1 MNFKPST
8 YQQDILDFF
17 LNNPQSNM
25 LVNALAGSGK
35 STTACMLSEYSK
47 TSDLYIAFNAS
58 VVEEFKKK
66 IKNPKTKVMTMHSLA
81 YSIMLYNVE
90 QESKDSGEKPKGF
103 GSQRSKR
110 TVSLDNFKP
119 HKILDEE
126 ITKRYGRY
134 IEFAKRVFLK
144 DNYIKLYNLCR
155 LTLTDMSSNKDVSR
169 LIDDHALFLYYG
181 DEGYSA
187 PDISEITSTLKIL
200 DTKSRQQFETQGVI
214 DFTDMLWIT
223 FNKLKYDNWE
233 VPYWDLYTN
242 IYVDEC
248 QDFSNIQLN
257 FLKFIKRPKGRYIF
271 IGDYHQCQPAGTKI
285 SLIDGQTKNI
295 EDLEYGDRIIEYA
308 TARGDFMVSERYGRG
323 PTGLRTDNS
332 FRPAPEKNSGEFKG
346 VSSKGNPKVFYEI
359 IDKQRFFTDHLITI
373 ETEDG
378 KKSSYTTN
386 HNCLVKFNRE
396 KTKDSVCL
404 YLMERYDG
412 IFRIGI
418 VHTYASQTSLG
429 IKNRAR
435 SEGFDRCWILNIYD
449 TQKDAWVAEQTYSLK
464 YQIPQII
471 FQLDKISYNEND
483 IEKIYSATGNI
494 RAHAVA
500 LLNEFGRDINY
511 PLWTRENLN
520 SHTARDHCFITQACN
535 IIPNYMDALVFNRK
549 ENLKLR
555 KNKNCGHYIGIYSQI
570 TKVEHSYGFFPVYGI
585 TTSVYHT
592 YVADGIAT
600 HNSIYNFAGANAQ
613 AFNQIP
619 KMFAPVK
626 TFDLPIC
633 YRCAKSHLSRVNREY
648 GIPIL
653 PCDDAPMGFVKTIDK
668 SKISEYAKAG
678 DMVISRKNKWVAE
691 VVLDLARNGT
701 PIFIEDKEMVG
712 AIKRQILSSKCTS
725 VGTLEKFLQ
734 KVISNYNKKLFE
746 IVSKNAREGG
756 HEEEHLEAV
765 AEANSKIDNTSFLLE
780 ILEGYLENHAS
791 SDSVSKFSNFIDKLL
806 NTTPSPN
813 CVRLCSIH
821 KAKGLEATNV
831 FVLNEAKINY
841 DFRNSK
847 EQNIQEKNL
856 SYIATTRAKEGLYLV
871 KEPSKTTT
879 TRNTD
884 YLLSDNYLLPDNDVL
899 KKREQDF
906 KKAIV
911 RETMSCF

>member
-35 STTACMLSEYSK
+35 STTACMLSEHSK

-144 DNYIKLYNLCR
+144 DNYVNLYNLCR
-155 LTLTDMSSNKDVSR
+155 LTLTNMSSNKDVSR
-169 LIDDHALFLYYG
+169 LIDDHVLFLYYG

-233 VPYWDLYTN
+233 VPYWALYTN
-242 IYVDEC
+242 IYCDEV

-257 FLKFIKRPKGRYIF
+257 FLKFIKRTKGRYVF
-271 IGDYHQCQPAGTKI
+271 IGDFHQA
-285 SLIDGQTKNI
+285 
-295 EDLEYGDRIIEYA
+295 
-308 TARGDFMVSERYGRG
+308 
-323 PTGLRTDNS
+323 
-332 FRPAPEKNSGEFKG
+332 
-346 VSSKGNPKVFYEI
+346 
-359 IDKQRFFTDHLITI
+359 
-373 ETEDG
+373 
-378 KKSSYTTN
+378 
-386 HNCLVKFNRE
+386 
-396 KTKDSVCL
+396 
-404 YLMERYDG
+404 
-412 IFRIGI
+412 
-418 VHTYASQTSLG
+418 
-429 IKNRAR
+429 
-435 SEGFDRCWILNIYD
+435 
-449 TQKDAWVAEQTYSLK
+449 
-464 YQIPQII
+464 
-471 FQLDKISYNEND
+471 
-483 IEKIYSATGNI
+483 
-494 RAHAVA
+494 
-500 LLNEFGRDINY
+500 
-511 PLWTRENLN
+511 
-520 SHTARDHCFITQACN
+520 
-535 IIPNYMDALVFNRK
+535 
-549 ENLKLR
+549 
-555 KNKNCGHYIGIYSQI
+555 
-570 TKVEHSYGFFPVYGI
+570 
-585 TTSVYHT
+585 
-592 YVADGIAT
+592 
-600 HNSIYNFAGANAQ
+600 IYNFAGANAQ

-619 KMFAPVK
+619 KMFAPVE

-653 PCDDAPMGFVKTIDK
+653 PCDDAPLGFVKTIDK
-668 SKISEYAKAG
+668 NKISEYAKAG
-678 DMVISRKNKWVAE
+678 DMVISRKNKWIAE

-746 IVSKNAREGG
+746 IVSKNVREGG
-756 HEEEHLEAV
+756 HEEERLEAV
-765 AEANSKIDNTSFLLE
+765 AETNSKIDNTSFLLE

-871 KEPSKTTT
+871 KEPSKTIT
-879 TRNTD
+879 TRNTG

>member
-1 MNFKPST
+1 MGFKPST
-8 YQQDILDFF
+8 YQQNILDFF

-35 STTACMLSEYSK
+35 STTACMLSEHSK

-90 QESKDSGEKPKGF
+90 QESKDSEEKPKGF

-134 IEFAKRVFLK
+134 IEFAKRGFLK
-144 DNYIKLYNLCR
+144 DNYVNLYNLCR

-169 LIDDHALFLYYG
+169 LIDDHVLFLYYG

-200 DTKSRQQFETQGVI
+200 DTKSRQQFETQGII

-233 VPYWDLYTN
+233 VPYWALYTN
-242 IYVDEC
+242 IYCDEV

-257 FLKFIKRPKGRYIF
+257 FLKFIKRAKGRYVF
-271 IGDYHQCQPAGTKI
+271 IGDFHQA
-285 SLIDGQTKNI
+285 
-295 EDLEYGDRIIEYA
+295 
-308 TARGDFMVSERYGRG
+308 
-323 PTGLRTDNS
+323 
-332 FRPAPEKNSGEFKG
+332 
-346 VSSKGNPKVFYEI
+346 
-359 IDKQRFFTDHLITI
+359 
-373 ETEDG
+373 
-378 KKSSYTTN
+378 
-386 HNCLVKFNRE
+386 
-396 KTKDSVCL
+396 
-404 YLMERYDG
+404 
-412 IFRIGI
+412 
-418 VHTYASQTSLG
+418 
-429 IKNRAR
+429 
-435 SEGFDRCWILNIYD
+435 
-449 TQKDAWVAEQTYSLK
+449 
-464 YQIPQII
+464 
-471 FQLDKISYNEND
+471 
-483 IEKIYSATGNI
+483 
-494 RAHAVA
+494 
-500 LLNEFGRDINY
+500 
-511 PLWTRENLN
+511 
-520 SHTARDHCFITQACN
+520 
-535 IIPNYMDALVFNRK
+535 
-549 ENLKLR
+549 
-555 KNKNCGHYIGIYSQI
+555 
-570 TKVEHSYGFFPVYGI
+570 
-585 TTSVYHT
+585 
-592 YVADGIAT
+592 
-600 HNSIYNFAGANAQ
+600 IYNFAGANAQ

-619 KMFAPVK
+619 KMFAPVE

-653 PCDDAPMGFVKTIDK
+653 PCDDAPLGFVKTIDK
-668 SKISEYAKAG
+668 NKISEYAKAG
-678 DMVISRKNKWVAE
+678 DMVISRKNKWIAE

-746 IVSKNAREGG
+746 IVSKNVREGG
-756 HEEEHLEAV
+756 HEEERLEAV
-765 AEANSKIDNTSFLLE
+765 AETNSKIDNTSFLLE
-780 ILEGYLENHAS
+780 ILEGYLENHTS
-791 SDSVSKFSNFIDKLL
+791 SDSVSKFSDFVDKLL
-806 NTTPSPN
+806 NTTPSPD

-831 FVLNEAKINY
+831 FVLNEAKINF

-847 EQNIQEKNL
+847 EQNVQEKNL

-879 TRNTD
+879 TKNTGG
-884 YLLSDNYLLPDNDVL
+884 YLLPDNDVL

>member
-35 STTACMLSEYSK
+35 STTACMLSEHSK

-144 DNYIKLYNLCR
+144 DNYVNLYNLCR

-169 LIDDHALFLYYG
+169 LIDDHVLFLYYG

-233 VPYWDLYTN
+233 VPYWALYTN
-242 IYVDEC
+242 IYCDEV

-257 FLKFIKRPKGRYIF
+257 FLKFIKRTKGRYVF
-271 IGDYHQCQPAGTKI
+271 IGDFHQA
-285 SLIDGQTKNI
+285 
-295 EDLEYGDRIIEYA
+295 
-308 TARGDFMVSERYGRG
+308 
-323 PTGLRTDNS
+323 
-332 FRPAPEKNSGEFKG
+332 
-346 VSSKGNPKVFYEI
+346 
-359 IDKQRFFTDHLITI
+359 
-373 ETEDG
+373 
-378 KKSSYTTN
+378 
-386 HNCLVKFNRE
+386 
-396 KTKDSVCL
+396 
-404 YLMERYDG
+404 
-412 IFRIGI
+412 
-418 VHTYASQTSLG
+418 
-429 IKNRAR
+429 
-435 SEGFDRCWILNIYD
+435 
-449 TQKDAWVAEQTYSLK
+449 
-464 YQIPQII
+464 
-471 FQLDKISYNEND
+471 
-483 IEKIYSATGNI
+483 
-494 RAHAVA
+494 
-500 LLNEFGRDINY
+500 
-511 PLWTRENLN
+511 
-520 SHTARDHCFITQACN
+520 
-535 IIPNYMDALVFNRK
+535 
-549 ENLKLR
+549 
-555 KNKNCGHYIGIYSQI
+555 
-570 TKVEHSYGFFPVYGI
+570 
-585 TTSVYHT
+585 
-592 YVADGIAT
+592 
-600 HNSIYNFAGANAQ
+600 IYNFAGANAQ

-619 KMFAPVK
+619 KMFAPVE

-653 PCDDAPMGFVKTIDK
+653 PCDDAPLGFVKTIDK
-668 SKISEYAKAG
+668 NKISEYAKAG
-678 DMVISRKNKWVAE
+678 DMVISRKNKWIAE

-701 PIFIEDKEMVG
+701 PIFIEDKEMVV

-746 IVSKNAREGG
+746 IVSKNVREGG
-756 HEEEHLEAV
+756 HEEERLEAV
-765 AEANSKIDNTSFLLE
+765 AETNSKIDNTSFLLE
-780 ILEGYLENHAS
+780 ILEGYLEHHAS
-791 SDSVSKFSNFIDKLL
+791 SDSVSKFSDFVDKLL
-806 NTTPSPN
+806 NTTPSPD

-831 FVLNEAKINY
+831 FVLNEAKINF

-847 EQNIQEKNL
+847 EQNVQEKNL

-871 KEPSKTTT
+871 KEPSKTIT

-911 RETMSCF
+911 RETMGCF

>member
-1 MNFKPST
+1 MGFKPST

-35 STTACMLSEYSK
+35 STTACMLSEHSK

-144 DNYIKLYNLCR
+144 DNYVNLYNLCR

-169 LIDDHALFLYYG
+169 LIDDHVLFLYYG

-233 VPYWDLYTN
+233 VPYWALYTN
-242 IYVDEC
+242 IYCDEV

-257 FLKFIKRPKGRYIF
+257 FLKFIKRTKGRYVF
-271 IGDYHQCQPAGTKI
+271 IGDFHQA
-285 SLIDGQTKNI
+285 
-295 EDLEYGDRIIEYA
+295 
-308 TARGDFMVSERYGRG
+308 
-323 PTGLRTDNS
+323 
-332 FRPAPEKNSGEFKG
+332 
-346 VSSKGNPKVFYEI
+346 
-359 IDKQRFFTDHLITI
+359 
-373 ETEDG
+373 
-378 KKSSYTTN
+378 
-386 HNCLVKFNRE
+386 
-396 KTKDSVCL
+396 
-404 YLMERYDG
+404 
-412 IFRIGI
+412 
-418 VHTYASQTSLG
+418 
-429 IKNRAR
+429 
-435 SEGFDRCWILNIYD
+435 
-449 TQKDAWVAEQTYSLK
+449 
-464 YQIPQII
+464 
-471 FQLDKISYNEND
+471 
-483 IEKIYSATGNI
+483 
-494 RAHAVA
+494 
-500 LLNEFGRDINY
+500 
-511 PLWTRENLN
+511 
-520 SHTARDHCFITQACN
+520 
-535 IIPNYMDALVFNRK
+535 
-549 ENLKLR
+549 
-555 KNKNCGHYIGIYSQI
+555 
-570 TKVEHSYGFFPVYGI
+570 
-585 TTSVYHT
+585 
-592 YVADGIAT
+592 
-600 HNSIYNFAGANAQ
+600 IYNFAGANAQ

-678 DMVISRKNKWVAE
+678 DMVISRKNKWIAE

-911 RETMSCF
+911 REIMSCF

>member
-1 MNFKPST
+1 MDFKPST

-35 STTACMLSEYSK
+35 STTACMLSEHSK

-144 DNYIKLYNLCR
+144 DNYVNLYNLCR

-169 LIDDHALFLYYG
+169 LINDHVLFLYYG

-200 DTKSRQQFETQGVI
+200 DTKSKQQFETQGVI

-233 VPYWDLYTN
+233 VPYWALYTN
-242 IYVDEC
+242 IYCDEV

-257 FLKFIKRPKGRYIF
+257 FLKFIKRTKGRYVF
-271 IGDYHQCQPAGTKI
+271 IGDFHQA
-285 SLIDGQTKNI
+285 
-295 EDLEYGDRIIEYA
+295 
-308 TARGDFMVSERYGRG
+308 
-323 PTGLRTDNS
+323 
-332 FRPAPEKNSGEFKG
+332 
-346 VSSKGNPKVFYEI
+346 
-359 IDKQRFFTDHLITI
+359 
-373 ETEDG
+373 
-378 KKSSYTTN
+378 
-386 HNCLVKFNRE
+386 
-396 KTKDSVCL
+396 
-404 YLMERYDG
+404 
-412 IFRIGI
+412 
-418 VHTYASQTSLG
+418 
-429 IKNRAR
+429 
-435 SEGFDRCWILNIYD
+435 
-449 TQKDAWVAEQTYSLK
+449 
-464 YQIPQII
+464 
-471 FQLDKISYNEND
+471 
-483 IEKIYSATGNI
+483 
-494 RAHAVA
+494 
-500 LLNEFGRDINY
+500 
-511 PLWTRENLN
+511 
-520 SHTARDHCFITQACN
+520 
-535 IIPNYMDALVFNRK
+535 
-549 ENLKLR
+549 
-555 KNKNCGHYIGIYSQI
+555 
-570 TKVEHSYGFFPVYGI
+570 
-585 TTSVYHT
+585 
-592 YVADGIAT
+592 
-600 HNSIYNFAGANAQ
+600 IYNFAGANAQ

-619 KMFAPVK
+619 KMFAPVE

-653 PCDDAPMGFVKTIDK
+653 PCDNAPMGFVKTIDK
-668 SKISEYAKAG
+668 NKISEYAKAG
-678 DMVISRKNKWVAE
+678 DMVISRKNKWIAE

-701 PIFIEDKEMVG
+701 PIFIEDKEMVE

-734 KVISNYNKKLFE
+734 KIISNYNKKLFE

-899 KKREQDF
+899 KKMEQDF

>member
-1 MNFKPST
+1 MDFKPST

-35 STTACMLSEYSK
+35 STTACMLSEHSK

-144 DNYIKLYNLCR
+144 DNYVNLYNLCR

-169 LIDDHALFLYYG
+169 LIDDHVLFLYYG

-200 DTKSRQQFETQGVI
+200 DTKSKQQFETQGVI

-233 VPYWDLYTN
+233 VPYWALYTN
-242 IYVDEC
+242 IYCDEV

-257 FLKFIKRPKGRYIF
+257 FLKFIKRTKGRYVF
-271 IGDYHQCQPAGTKI
+271 IGDFHQA
-285 SLIDGQTKNI
+285 
-295 EDLEYGDRIIEYA
+295 
-308 TARGDFMVSERYGRG
+308 
-323 PTGLRTDNS
+323 
-332 FRPAPEKNSGEFKG
+332 
-346 VSSKGNPKVFYEI
+346 
-359 IDKQRFFTDHLITI
+359 
-373 ETEDG
+373 
-378 KKSSYTTN
+378 
-386 HNCLVKFNRE
+386 
-396 KTKDSVCL
+396 
-404 YLMERYDG
+404 
-412 IFRIGI
+412 
-418 VHTYASQTSLG
+418 
-429 IKNRAR
+429 
-435 SEGFDRCWILNIYD
+435 
-449 TQKDAWVAEQTYSLK
+449 
-464 YQIPQII
+464 
-471 FQLDKISYNEND
+471 
-483 IEKIYSATGNI
+483 
-494 RAHAVA
+494 
-500 LLNEFGRDINY
+500 
-511 PLWTRENLN
+511 
-520 SHTARDHCFITQACN
+520 
-535 IIPNYMDALVFNRK
+535 
-549 ENLKLR
+549 
-555 KNKNCGHYIGIYSQI
+555 
-570 TKVEHSYGFFPVYGI
+570 
-585 TTSVYHT
+585 
-592 YVADGIAT
+592 
-600 HNSIYNFAGANAQ
+600 IYNFAGANAQ

-619 KMFAPVK
+619 KMFAPVE

-668 SKISEYAKAG
+668 NKISEYAKAG
-678 DMVISRKNKWVAE
+678 DMVISRKNKWIAE

-701 PIFIEDKEMVG
+701 PIFIEDKEMVE
-712 AIKRQILSSKCTS
+712 AIKRQILSSKCPS

-746 IVSKNAREGG
+746 IVSKNASDGR

-780 ILEGYLENHAS
+780 ILKGYLENHAS

-911 RETMSCF
+911 QETMSCF

>member
-1 MNFKPST
+1 MGFKPST

-35 STTACMLSEYSK
+35 STTACMLSEHSK

-110 TVSLDNFKP
+110 TVNLDSFKP

-134 IEFAKRVFLK
+134 IEFAKRGFLK
-144 DNYIKLYNLCR
+144 DNYVNLYNLCR

-169 LIDDHALFLYYG
+169 LIDDHVLFLYYG

-233 VPYWDLYTN
+233 VPYWALYTN
-242 IYVDEC
+242 IYCDEV

-257 FLKFIKRPKGRYIF
+257 FLKFIKRAKGRYVF
-271 IGDYHQCQPAGTKI
+271 IGDFHQA
-285 SLIDGQTKNI
+285 
-295 EDLEYGDRIIEYA
+295 
-308 TARGDFMVSERYGRG
+308 
-323 PTGLRTDNS
+323 
-332 FRPAPEKNSGEFKG
+332 
-346 VSSKGNPKVFYEI
+346 
-359 IDKQRFFTDHLITI
+359 
-373 ETEDG
+373 
-378 KKSSYTTN
+378 
-386 HNCLVKFNRE
+386 
-396 KTKDSVCL
+396 
-404 YLMERYDG
+404 
-412 IFRIGI
+412 
-418 VHTYASQTSLG
+418 
-429 IKNRAR
+429 
-435 SEGFDRCWILNIYD
+435 
-449 TQKDAWVAEQTYSLK
+449 
-464 YQIPQII
+464 
-471 FQLDKISYNEND
+471 
-483 IEKIYSATGNI
+483 
-494 RAHAVA
+494 
-500 LLNEFGRDINY
+500 
-511 PLWTRENLN
+511 
-520 SHTARDHCFITQACN
+520 
-535 IIPNYMDALVFNRK
+535 
-549 ENLKLR
+549 
-555 KNKNCGHYIGIYSQI
+555 
-570 TKVEHSYGFFPVYGI
+570 
-585 TTSVYHT
+585 
-592 YVADGIAT
+592 
-600 HNSIYNFAGANAQ
+600 IYNFAGANAQ

-619 KMFAPVK
+619 KMFAPVE

-653 PCDDAPMGFVKTIDK
+653 PRDDAPMGFVKTIDK
-668 SKISEYAKAG
+668 NKISEYAKAG
-678 DMVISRKNKWVAE
+678 DMVISRKNKWIAE

-746 IVSKNAREGG
+746 IVSKNVREGG
-756 HEEEHLEAV
+756 HEEERLEAV
-765 AEANSKIDNTSFLLE
+765 AETNSKIDNTSFLLE
-780 ILEGYLENHAS
+780 ILEGYLENHTP
-791 SDSVSKFSNFIDKLL
+791 SDSVSKFSDFVDKLL
-806 NTTPSPN
+806 NTTPSPD

-831 FVLNEAKINY
+831 FVLNEAKINF

-847 EQNIQEKNL
+847 EQNVQEKNL

-879 TRNTD
+879 TRNTG

-899 KKREQDF
+899 KKSEQDF
-906 KKAIV
+906 KEAIV
-911 RETMSCF
+911 REIFKKG

>member
-1 MNFKPST
+1 MGFKPST

-35 STTACMLSEYSK
+35 STTACMLSEHSK

-90 QESKDSGEKPKGF
+90 QESKDSGDKPKGF

-110 TVSLDNFKP
+110 TVNLDNFKP

-134 IEFAKRVFLK
+134 IEFAKRGFLK
-144 DNYIKLYNLCR
+144 DNYVNLYNLCR

-169 LIDDHALFLYYG
+169 LIDDHVLFLYYG

-233 VPYWDLYTN
+233 VPYWALYTN
-242 IYVDEC
+242 IYCDEV

-257 FLKFIKRPKGRYIF
+257 FLKFIKRAKGRYVF
-271 IGDYHQCQPAGTKI
+271 IGDFHQA
-285 SLIDGQTKNI
+285 
-295 EDLEYGDRIIEYA
+295 
-308 TARGDFMVSERYGRG
+308 
-323 PTGLRTDNS
+323 
-332 FRPAPEKNSGEFKG
+332 
-346 VSSKGNPKVFYEI
+346 
-359 IDKQRFFTDHLITI
+359 
-373 ETEDG
+373 
-378 KKSSYTTN
+378 
-386 HNCLVKFNRE
+386 
-396 KTKDSVCL
+396 
-404 YLMERYDG
+404 
-412 IFRIGI
+412 
-418 VHTYASQTSLG
+418 
-429 IKNRAR
+429 
-435 SEGFDRCWILNIYD
+435 
-449 TQKDAWVAEQTYSLK
+449 
-464 YQIPQII
+464 
-471 FQLDKISYNEND
+471 
-483 IEKIYSATGNI
+483 
-494 RAHAVA
+494 
-500 LLNEFGRDINY
+500 
-511 PLWTRENLN
+511 
-520 SHTARDHCFITQACN
+520 
-535 IIPNYMDALVFNRK
+535 
-549 ENLKLR
+549 
-555 KNKNCGHYIGIYSQI
+555 
-570 TKVEHSYGFFPVYGI
+570 
-585 TTSVYHT
+585 
-592 YVADGIAT
+592 
-600 HNSIYNFAGANAQ
+600 IYNFAGANAQ

-619 KMFAPVK
+619 KMFAPVE

-653 PCDDAPMGFVKTIDK
+653 PRDDAPMGFVKTIDK
-668 SKISEYAKAG
+668 NKISEYAKAG
-678 DMVISRKNKWVAE
+678 DMVISRKNKWIAE

-746 IVSKNAREGG
+746 IVSKNVREGG
-756 HEEEHLEAV
+756 HEEERLEVV
-765 AEANSKIDNTSFLLE
+765 AETNSKIDNTSFLLE
-780 ILEGYLENHAS
+780 ILEGYLENHTS
-791 SDSVSKFSNFIDKLL
+791 SDSVSKFSDFVDKLL
-806 NTTPSPN
+806 NTTPSPD

-831 FVLNEAKINY
+831 FVLNEAKINF

-847 EQNIQEKNL
+847 EQNVQEKNL

-879 TRNTD
+879 IRNTG
-884 YLLSDNYLLPDNDVL
+884 YLLSDKYLLPDNDVL
-899 KKREQDF
+899 KKSEQDF
-906 KKAIV
+906 KEAIV
-911 RETMSCF
+911 REIFKKG

>member
-1 MNFKPST
+1 MGFKPST
-8 YQQDILDFF
+8 YQQNILDFF

-35 STTACMLSEYSK
+35 STTACMLSEHSK

-134 IEFAKRVFLK
+134 IEFAKRGFLK
-144 DNYIKLYNLCR
+144 DNYVNLYNLCR

-169 LIDDHALFLYYG
+169 LIDDHVLFLYYG

-200 DTKSRQQFETQGVI
+200 DTKSRQQFETQGII

-233 VPYWDLYTN
+233 VPYWALYTN
-242 IYVDEC
+242 IYCDEV

-257 FLKFIKRPKGRYIF
+257 FLKFIKRAKGRYVF
-271 IGDYHQCQPAGTKI
+271 IGDFHQA
-285 SLIDGQTKNI
+285 
-295 EDLEYGDRIIEYA
+295 
-308 TARGDFMVSERYGRG
+308 
-323 PTGLRTDNS
+323 
-332 FRPAPEKNSGEFKG
+332 
-346 VSSKGNPKVFYEI
+346 
-359 IDKQRFFTDHLITI
+359 
-373 ETEDG
+373 
-378 KKSSYTTN
+378 
-386 HNCLVKFNRE
+386 
-396 KTKDSVCL
+396 
-404 YLMERYDG
+404 
-412 IFRIGI
+412 
-418 VHTYASQTSLG
+418 
-429 IKNRAR
+429 
-435 SEGFDRCWILNIYD
+435 
-449 TQKDAWVAEQTYSLK
+449 
-464 YQIPQII
+464 
-471 FQLDKISYNEND
+471 
-483 IEKIYSATGNI
+483 
-494 RAHAVA
+494 
-500 LLNEFGRDINY
+500 
-511 PLWTRENLN
+511 
-520 SHTARDHCFITQACN
+520 
-535 IIPNYMDALVFNRK
+535 
-549 ENLKLR
+549 
-555 KNKNCGHYIGIYSQI
+555 
-570 TKVEHSYGFFPVYGI
+570 
-585 TTSVYHT
+585 
-592 YVADGIAT
+592 
-600 HNSIYNFAGANAQ
+600 IYNFAGANAQ

-619 KMFAPVK
+619 KMFAPVE

-653 PCDDAPMGFVKTIDK
+653 PCDDAPLGFVKTIDK
-668 SKISEYAKAG
+668 NKISEYAKAG
-678 DMVISRKNKWVAE
+678 DMVISRKNKWIAE

-701 PIFIEDKEMVG
+701 PIFIEDKEMVV

-746 IVSKNAREGG
+746 IVSKNVREGG

-765 AEANSKIDNTSFLLE
+765 TETNSKIDNTSFLLE
-780 ILEGYLENHAS
+780 ILEGYLEHHAS

-871 KEPSKTTT
+871 KEPSKTIT

>member
-35 STTACMLSEYSK
+35 STTACMLSEHSK

-144 DNYIKLYNLCR
+144 DNYVNLYNLCR

-169 LIDDHALFLYYG
+169 LINDHVLFLYYG

-233 VPYWDLYTN
+233 VPYWALYTN
-242 IYVDEC
+242 IYCDEV

-257 FLKFIKRPKGRYIF
+257 FLKFIKRTKGRYVF
-271 IGDYHQCQPAGTKI
+271 IGDFHQA
-285 SLIDGQTKNI
+285 
-295 EDLEYGDRIIEYA
+295 
-308 TARGDFMVSERYGRG
+308 
-323 PTGLRTDNS
+323 
-332 FRPAPEKNSGEFKG
+332 
-346 VSSKGNPKVFYEI
+346 
-359 IDKQRFFTDHLITI
+359 
-373 ETEDG
+373 
-378 KKSSYTTN
+378 
-386 HNCLVKFNRE
+386 
-396 KTKDSVCL
+396 
-404 YLMERYDG
+404 
-412 IFRIGI
+412 
-418 VHTYASQTSLG
+418 
-429 IKNRAR
+429 
-435 SEGFDRCWILNIYD
+435 
-449 TQKDAWVAEQTYSLK
+449 
-464 YQIPQII
+464 
-471 FQLDKISYNEND
+471 
-483 IEKIYSATGNI
+483 
-494 RAHAVA
+494 
-500 LLNEFGRDINY
+500 
-511 PLWTRENLN
+511 
-520 SHTARDHCFITQACN
+520 
-535 IIPNYMDALVFNRK
+535 
-549 ENLKLR
+549 
-555 KNKNCGHYIGIYSQI
+555 
-570 TKVEHSYGFFPVYGI
+570 
-585 TTSVYHT
+585 
-592 YVADGIAT
+592 
-600 HNSIYNFAGANAQ
+600 IYNFAGANAQ

-619 KMFAPVK
+619 KMFAPVE

-653 PCDDAPMGFVKTIDK
+653 PCDNAPMGFVKTIDK
-668 SKISEYAKAG
+668 NKISEYAKAG
-678 DMVISRKNKWVAE
+678 DMVISRTNKWIAE

-701 PIFIEDKEMVG
+701 PIFIEDKEMVE

-911 RETMSCF
+911 RETMGCF

>member
-1 MNFKPST
+1 MDFKPST

-35 STTACMLSEYSK
+35 STTACMLSEHSK

-144 DNYIKLYNLCR
+144 DNYVNLYNLCR

-169 LIDDHALFLYYG
+169 LINDHVLFLYYG

-200 DTKSRQQFETQGVI
+200 DTKSKQQFETQGVI

-233 VPYWDLYTN
+233 VPYWALYTN
-242 IYVDEC
+242 IYCDEV

-257 FLKFIKRPKGRYIF
+257 FLKFIKRTKGRYVF
-271 IGDYHQCQPAGTKI
+271 IGDFHQA
-285 SLIDGQTKNI
+285 
-295 EDLEYGDRIIEYA
+295 
-308 TARGDFMVSERYGRG
+308 
-323 PTGLRTDNS
+323 
-332 FRPAPEKNSGEFKG
+332 
-346 VSSKGNPKVFYEI
+346 
-359 IDKQRFFTDHLITI
+359 
-373 ETEDG
+373 
-378 KKSSYTTN
+378 
-386 HNCLVKFNRE
+386 
-396 KTKDSVCL
+396 
-404 YLMERYDG
+404 
-412 IFRIGI
+412 
-418 VHTYASQTSLG
+418 
-429 IKNRAR
+429 
-435 SEGFDRCWILNIYD
+435 
-449 TQKDAWVAEQTYSLK
+449 
-464 YQIPQII
+464 
-471 FQLDKISYNEND
+471 
-483 IEKIYSATGNI
+483 
-494 RAHAVA
+494 
-500 LLNEFGRDINY
+500 
-511 PLWTRENLN
+511 
-520 SHTARDHCFITQACN
+520 
-535 IIPNYMDALVFNRK
+535 
-549 ENLKLR
+549 
-555 KNKNCGHYIGIYSQI
+555 
-570 TKVEHSYGFFPVYGI
+570 
-585 TTSVYHT
+585 
-592 YVADGIAT
+592 
-600 HNSIYNFAGANAQ
+600 IYNFAGANAQ

-619 KMFAPVK
+619 KMFAPVE

-653 PCDDAPMGFVKTIDK
+653 PCDNAPMGFVKTIDK
-668 SKISEYAKAG
+668 NKISEYAKAG
-678 DMVISRKNKWVAE
+678 DMVISRKNKWIAE
-691 VVLDLARNGT
+691 VVRDLARNGT
-701 PIFIEDKEMVG
+701 PIFIEDKEMVE

-746 IVSKNAREGG
+746 IVSKNVREGG
-756 HEEEHLEAV
+756 HEEERLEAV
-765 AEANSKIDNTSFLLE
+765 AETNSKIDNTSFLLE

-791 SDSVSKFSNFIDKLL
+791 SDSISKCSNFIDKLL

-884 YLLSDNYLLPDNDVL
+884 YLLSDNCLLPDNDVL

-911 RETMSCF
+911 RDTMSCF

>member
-35 STTACMLSEYSK
+35 STTACMLSEHSK

-144 DNYIKLYNLCR
+144 DNYVNLYNLCR

-169 LIDDHALFLYYG
+169 LIDDHVLFLYYG

-233 VPYWDLYTN
+233 VPYWALYTN
-242 IYVDEC
+242 IYCDEV

-257 FLKFIKRPKGRYIF
+257 FLKFIKRTKGRYVF
-271 IGDYHQCQPAGTKI
+271 IGDFHQA
-285 SLIDGQTKNI
+285 
-295 EDLEYGDRIIEYA
+295 
-308 TARGDFMVSERYGRG
+308 
-323 PTGLRTDNS
+323 
-332 FRPAPEKNSGEFKG
+332 
-346 VSSKGNPKVFYEI
+346 
-359 IDKQRFFTDHLITI
+359 
-373 ETEDG
+373 
-378 KKSSYTTN
+378 
-386 HNCLVKFNRE
+386 
-396 KTKDSVCL
+396 
-404 YLMERYDG
+404 
-412 IFRIGI
+412 
-418 VHTYASQTSLG
+418 
-429 IKNRAR
+429 
-435 SEGFDRCWILNIYD
+435 
-449 TQKDAWVAEQTYSLK
+449 
-464 YQIPQII
+464 
-471 FQLDKISYNEND
+471 
-483 IEKIYSATGNI
+483 
-494 RAHAVA
+494 
-500 LLNEFGRDINY
+500 
-511 PLWTRENLN
+511 
-520 SHTARDHCFITQACN
+520 
-535 IIPNYMDALVFNRK
+535 
-549 ENLKLR
+549 
-555 KNKNCGHYIGIYSQI
+555 
-570 TKVEHSYGFFPVYGI
+570 
-585 TTSVYHT
+585 
-592 YVADGIAT
+592 
-600 HNSIYNFAGANAQ
+600 IYNFAGANAQ

-619 KMFAPVK
+619 KMFAPVE

-653 PCDDAPMGFVKTIDK
+653 PCDDAPLGFVKTIDK
-668 SKISEYAKAG
+668 NKISEYAKAG
-678 DMVISRKNKWVAE
+678 DMVISRKNKWIAE

-701 PIFIEDKEMVG
+701 PIFIEDKEMVV

-746 IVSKNAREGG
+746 IVSKNVREGG
-756 HEEEHLEAV
+756 HEEERLEAV
-765 AEANSKIDNTSFLLE
+765 AETNSKIDNTSFLLE
-780 ILEGYLENHAS
+780 ILEGYLENHTS
-791 SDSVSKFSNFIDKLL
+791 SDSVSKFSDFVDKLL
-806 NTTPSPN
+806 NTTPSPD

-831 FVLNEAKINY
+831 FVLNEAKINF

-847 EQNIQEKNL
+847 EQNVQEKNL

-871 KEPSKTTT
+871 KEPSKTITT
-879 TRNTD
+879 KNTGG
-884 YLLSDNYLLPDNDVL
+884 YLLPDNDVL

-911 RETMSCF
+911 REIVDCF

>member
-35 STTACMLSEYSK
+35 STTACMLSEHSK

-126 ITKRYGRY
+126 ITKRYGKY

-144 DNYIKLYNLCR
+144 DNYVNLYNLCR

-169 LIDDHALFLYYG
+169 LIDDHVLFLYYG

-233 VPYWDLYTN
+233 VPYWALYTN
-242 IYVDEC
+242 IYCDEV

-257 FLKFIKRPKGRYIF
+257 FLKFIKRTKGRYVF
-271 IGDYHQCQPAGTKI
+271 IGDFHQA
-285 SLIDGQTKNI
+285 
-295 EDLEYGDRIIEYA
+295 
-308 TARGDFMVSERYGRG
+308 
-323 PTGLRTDNS
+323 
-332 FRPAPEKNSGEFKG
+332 
-346 VSSKGNPKVFYEI
+346 
-359 IDKQRFFTDHLITI
+359 
-373 ETEDG
+373 
-378 KKSSYTTN
+378 
-386 HNCLVKFNRE
+386 
-396 KTKDSVCL
+396 
-404 YLMERYDG
+404 
-412 IFRIGI
+412 
-418 VHTYASQTSLG
+418 
-429 IKNRAR
+429 
-435 SEGFDRCWILNIYD
+435 
-449 TQKDAWVAEQTYSLK
+449 
-464 YQIPQII
+464 
-471 FQLDKISYNEND
+471 
-483 IEKIYSATGNI
+483 
-494 RAHAVA
+494 
-500 LLNEFGRDINY
+500 
-511 PLWTRENLN
+511 
-520 SHTARDHCFITQACN
+520 
-535 IIPNYMDALVFNRK
+535 
-549 ENLKLR
+549 
-555 KNKNCGHYIGIYSQI
+555 
-570 TKVEHSYGFFPVYGI
+570 
-585 TTSVYHT
+585 
-592 YVADGIAT
+592 
-600 HNSIYNFAGANAQ
+600 IYNFAGANAQ

-619 KMFAPVK
+619 KMFAPVE

-668 SKISEYAKAG
+668 NKISEYAKAG
-678 DMVISRKNKWVAE
+678 DMVISRKNKWIAE

-701 PIFIEDKEMVG
+701 PIFIEDKEMVE

-746 IVSKNAREGG
+746 IVSKNVREGG
-756 HEEEHLEAV
+756 HEEERLEAV
-765 AEANSKIDNTSFLLE
+765 TETNSKIDNTSFLLE

-791 SDSVSKFSNFIDKLL
+791 SDSISKFSNFIDKLL

-879 TRNTD
+879 TRKTD
-884 YLLSDNYLLPDNDVL
+884 YLLLDNYLLPDNDVL
-899 KKREQDF
+899 KKSEQDF
-906 KKAIV
+906 KEAIV

>member
-35 STTACMLSEYSK
+35 STTACMLSEHSK

-144 DNYIKLYNLCR
+144 DNYVNLYNLCR

-169 LIDDHALFLYYG
+169 LINDHVLFLYYG

-200 DTKSRQQFETQGVI
+200 DTKSKQQFETQGVI

-233 VPYWDLYTN
+233 VPYWALYTN
-242 IYVDEC
+242 IYCDEV

-257 FLKFIKRPKGRYIF
+257 FLKFIKRTKGRYVF
-271 IGDYHQCQPAGTKI
+271 IGDFHQA
-285 SLIDGQTKNI
+285 
-295 EDLEYGDRIIEYA
+295 
-308 TARGDFMVSERYGRG
+308 
-323 PTGLRTDNS
+323 
-332 FRPAPEKNSGEFKG
+332 
-346 VSSKGNPKVFYEI
+346 
-359 IDKQRFFTDHLITI
+359 
-373 ETEDG
+373 
-378 KKSSYTTN
+378 
-386 HNCLVKFNRE
+386 
-396 KTKDSVCL
+396 
-404 YLMERYDG
+404 
-412 IFRIGI
+412 
-418 VHTYASQTSLG
+418 
-429 IKNRAR
+429 
-435 SEGFDRCWILNIYD
+435 
-449 TQKDAWVAEQTYSLK
+449 
-464 YQIPQII
+464 
-471 FQLDKISYNEND
+471 
-483 IEKIYSATGNI
+483 
-494 RAHAVA
+494 
-500 LLNEFGRDINY
+500 
-511 PLWTRENLN
+511 
-520 SHTARDHCFITQACN
+520 
-535 IIPNYMDALVFNRK
+535 
-549 ENLKLR
+549 
-555 KNKNCGHYIGIYSQI
+555 
-570 TKVEHSYGFFPVYGI
+570 
-585 TTSVYHT
+585 
-592 YVADGIAT
+592 
-600 HNSIYNFAGANAQ
+600 IYNFAGANAQ

-619 KMFAPVK
+619 KMFAPVE

-668 SKISEYAKAG
+668 NKISEYAKAG
-678 DMVISRKNKWVAE
+678 DMVISRKNKWIAE

-701 PIFIEDKEMVG
+701 PIFIEDKEMVE

-746 IVSKNAREGG
+746 IVSKNAREGR

-884 YLLSDNYLLPDNDVL
+884 YLLSDNYLLPDKDVL
-899 KKREQDF
+899 KKMEQDF

>member
-1 MNFKPST
+1 MGFKPST

-35 STTACMLSEYSK
+35 STTACMLSEHSK

-110 TVSLDNFKP
+110 TVNLDNFKP

-134 IEFAKRVFLK
+134 IEFAKRGFLK
-144 DNYIKLYNLCR
+144 DNYVNLYNLCR

-169 LIDDHALFLYYG
+169 LIDDHVLFLYYG

-187 PDISEITSTLKIL
+187 PDISEITSILKIL

-233 VPYWDLYTN
+233 VPYWALYTN

-257 FLKFIKRPKGRYIF
+257 FLKFIRRAKGRYIF
-271 IGDYHQCQPAGTKI
+271 IRDFHQA
-285 SLIDGQTKNI
+285 
-295 EDLEYGDRIIEYA
+295 
-308 TARGDFMVSERYGRG
+308 
-323 PTGLRTDNS
+323 
-332 FRPAPEKNSGEFKG
+332 
-346 VSSKGNPKVFYEI
+346 
-359 IDKQRFFTDHLITI
+359 
-373 ETEDG
+373 
-378 KKSSYTTN
+378 
-386 HNCLVKFNRE
+386 
-396 KTKDSVCL
+396 
-404 YLMERYDG
+404 
-412 IFRIGI
+412 
-418 VHTYASQTSLG
+418 
-429 IKNRAR
+429 
-435 SEGFDRCWILNIYD
+435 
-449 TQKDAWVAEQTYSLK
+449 
-464 YQIPQII
+464 
-471 FQLDKISYNEND
+471 
-483 IEKIYSATGNI
+483 
-494 RAHAVA
+494 
-500 LLNEFGRDINY
+500 
-511 PLWTRENLN
+511 
-520 SHTARDHCFITQACN
+520 
-535 IIPNYMDALVFNRK
+535 
-549 ENLKLR
+549 
-555 KNKNCGHYIGIYSQI
+555 
-570 TKVEHSYGFFPVYGI
+570 
-585 TTSVYHT
+585 
-592 YVADGIAT
+592 
-600 HNSIYNFAGANAQ
+600 IYNFAGSNAQ

-619 KMFAPVK
+619 KMFAPIE

-653 PCDDAPMGFVKTIDK
+653 PRDDAPMGFVKTIDK
-668 SKISEYAKAG
+668 NKISEYAKAG
-678 DMVISRKNKWVAE
+678 DMVISRKNKWIAE

-746 IVSKNAREGG
+746 IVSKNVREGG
-756 HEEEHLEAV
+756 HEEERLEAV
-765 AEANSKIDNTSFLLE
+765 AETNSKIDNTSFLLE
-780 ILEGYLENHAS
+780 ILEGYLENHTS
-791 SDSVSKFSNFIDKLL
+791 SDSVSKFSDFVDKLL
-806 NTTPSPN
+806 NTTPSPD

-831 FVLNEAKINY
+831 FVLNEAKINF

-847 EQNIQEKNL
+847 EQNVQEKNL

-879 TRNTD
+879 TKNTG
-884 YLLSDNYLLPDNDVL
+884 YLLSDKYLLPDNDVL
-899 KKREQDF
+899 KKSEQDF
-906 KKAIV
+906 KEAIV
-911 RETMSCF
+911 REIFKKG

>member
-35 STTACMLSEYSK
+35 STTACMLSEHSK

-144 DNYIKLYNLCR
+144 DNYINLYNLCR

-169 LIDDHALFLYYG
+169 LIDDHVLFLYYG

-233 VPYWDLYTN
+233 VPYWALYTN
-242 IYVDEC
+242 IYCDEV

-257 FLKFIKRPKGRYIF
+257 FLKFIKRTKGRYVF
-271 IGDYHQCQPAGTKI
+271 IGDFHQA
-285 SLIDGQTKNI
+285 
-295 EDLEYGDRIIEYA
+295 
-308 TARGDFMVSERYGRG
+308 
-323 PTGLRTDNS
+323 
-332 FRPAPEKNSGEFKG
+332 
-346 VSSKGNPKVFYEI
+346 
-359 IDKQRFFTDHLITI
+359 
-373 ETEDG
+373 
-378 KKSSYTTN
+378 
-386 HNCLVKFNRE
+386 
-396 KTKDSVCL
+396 
-404 YLMERYDG
+404 
-412 IFRIGI
+412 
-418 VHTYASQTSLG
+418 
-429 IKNRAR
+429 
-435 SEGFDRCWILNIYD
+435 
-449 TQKDAWVAEQTYSLK
+449 
-464 YQIPQII
+464 
-471 FQLDKISYNEND
+471 
-483 IEKIYSATGNI
+483 
-494 RAHAVA
+494 
-500 LLNEFGRDINY
+500 
-511 PLWTRENLN
+511 
-520 SHTARDHCFITQACN
+520 
-535 IIPNYMDALVFNRK
+535 
-549 ENLKLR
+549 
-555 KNKNCGHYIGIYSQI
+555 
-570 TKVEHSYGFFPVYGI
+570 
-585 TTSVYHT
+585 
-592 YVADGIAT
+592 
-600 HNSIYNFAGANAQ
+600 IYNFAGANAQ

-678 DMVISRKNKWVAE
+678 DMVISRKNKWIAE

-911 RETMSCF
+911 REIMSCF

>member
-1 MNFKPST
+1 MDFKPST

-35 STTACMLSEYSK
+35 STTACMLSEHSK

-144 DNYIKLYNLCR
+144 DNYVNLYNLCR

-169 LIDDHALFLYYG
+169 LINDHVLFLYYG

-200 DTKSRQQFETQGVI
+200 DTKSKQQFETQGVI

-233 VPYWDLYTN
+233 VPYWALYTN
-242 IYVDEC
+242 IYCDEV

-257 FLKFIKRPKGRYIF
+257 FLKFIKRTKGRYVF
-271 IGDYHQCQPAGTKI
+271 IGDFHQA
-285 SLIDGQTKNI
+285 
-295 EDLEYGDRIIEYA
+295 
-308 TARGDFMVSERYGRG
+308 
-323 PTGLRTDNS
+323 
-332 FRPAPEKNSGEFKG
+332 
-346 VSSKGNPKVFYEI
+346 
-359 IDKQRFFTDHLITI
+359 
-373 ETEDG
+373 
-378 KKSSYTTN
+378 
-386 HNCLVKFNRE
+386 
-396 KTKDSVCL
+396 
-404 YLMERYDG
+404 
-412 IFRIGI
+412 
-418 VHTYASQTSLG
+418 
-429 IKNRAR
+429 
-435 SEGFDRCWILNIYD
+435 
-449 TQKDAWVAEQTYSLK
+449 
-464 YQIPQII
+464 
-471 FQLDKISYNEND
+471 
-483 IEKIYSATGNI
+483 
-494 RAHAVA
+494 
-500 LLNEFGRDINY
+500 
-511 PLWTRENLN
+511 
-520 SHTARDHCFITQACN
+520 
-535 IIPNYMDALVFNRK
+535 
-549 ENLKLR
+549 
-555 KNKNCGHYIGIYSQI
+555 
-570 TKVEHSYGFFPVYGI
+570 
-585 TTSVYHT
+585 
-592 YVADGIAT
+592 
-600 HNSIYNFAGANAQ
+600 IYNFAGANAQ

-619 KMFAPVK
+619 KMFAPVE

-653 PCDDAPMGFVKTIDK
+653 PCDNAPMGFVKTIDK
-668 SKISEYAKAG
+668 NKISEYAKAG
-678 DMVISRKNKWVAE
+678 DMVISRKNKWIAE

-701 PIFIEDKEMVG
+701 PIFIEDKEMVE

-746 IVSKNAREGG
+746 IVSKNSREGG

-765 AEANSKIDNTSFLLE
+765 VEANSKIDNTSFLLE

>member
-35 STTACMLSEYSK
+35 STTACMLSEHSK

-144 DNYIKLYNLCR
+144 DNYVNLYNLCR

-169 LIDDHALFLYYG
+169 LINDHVLFLYYG

-200 DTKSRQQFETQGVI
+200 DTKSKQQFETQGVI

-233 VPYWDLYTN
+233 VPYWALYTN
-242 IYVDEC
+242 FYCDEV

-257 FLKFIKRPKGRYIF
+257 FLKFIKRTKGRYVF
-271 IGDYHQCQPAGTKI
+271 IGDFHQA
-285 SLIDGQTKNI
+285 
-295 EDLEYGDRIIEYA
+295 
-308 TARGDFMVSERYGRG
+308 
-323 PTGLRTDNS
+323 
-332 FRPAPEKNSGEFKG
+332 
-346 VSSKGNPKVFYEI
+346 
-359 IDKQRFFTDHLITI
+359 
-373 ETEDG
+373 
-378 KKSSYTTN
+378 
-386 HNCLVKFNRE
+386 
-396 KTKDSVCL
+396 
-404 YLMERYDG
+404 
-412 IFRIGI
+412 
-418 VHTYASQTSLG
+418 
-429 IKNRAR
+429 
-435 SEGFDRCWILNIYD
+435 
-449 TQKDAWVAEQTYSLK
+449 
-464 YQIPQII
+464 
-471 FQLDKISYNEND
+471 
-483 IEKIYSATGNI
+483 
-494 RAHAVA
+494 
-500 LLNEFGRDINY
+500 
-511 PLWTRENLN
+511 
-520 SHTARDHCFITQACN
+520 
-535 IIPNYMDALVFNRK
+535 
-549 ENLKLR
+549 
-555 KNKNCGHYIGIYSQI
+555 
-570 TKVEHSYGFFPVYGI
+570 
-585 TTSVYHT
+585 
-592 YVADGIAT
+592 
-600 HNSIYNFAGANAQ
+600 IYNFAGANAQ

-619 KMFAPVK
+619 KMFDPVK

-668 SKISEYAKAG
+668 NKISEYAKAG
-678 DMVISRKNKWVAE
+678 DMVISRKNKWIAE

>member
-1 MNFKPST
+1 MGFKPST

-35 STTACMLSEYSK
+35 STTACMLSEHSK

-90 QESKDSGEKPKGF
+90 QESNDSGEKPKGF

-110 TVSLDNFKP
+110 TVNLDNFKP

-134 IEFAKRVFLK
+134 IEFAKRGFLK
-144 DNYIKLYNLCR
+144 DNYVNLYNLCR

-169 LIDDHALFLYYG
+169 LIDDHVLFLYYG

-200 DTKSRQQFETQGVI
+200 DTKSRQQFETQGII

-233 VPYWDLYTN
+233 VPYWALYTN
-242 IYVDEC
+242 IYCDEV

-257 FLKFIKRPKGRYIF
+257 FLKFIKRVKGRYVF
-271 IGDYHQCQPAGTKI
+271 IGDFHQA
-285 SLIDGQTKNI
+285 
-295 EDLEYGDRIIEYA
+295 
-308 TARGDFMVSERYGRG
+308 
-323 PTGLRTDNS
+323 
-332 FRPAPEKNSGEFKG
+332 
-346 VSSKGNPKVFYEI
+346 
-359 IDKQRFFTDHLITI
+359 
-373 ETEDG
+373 
-378 KKSSYTTN
+378 
-386 HNCLVKFNRE
+386 
-396 KTKDSVCL
+396 
-404 YLMERYDG
+404 
-412 IFRIGI
+412 
-418 VHTYASQTSLG
+418 
-429 IKNRAR
+429 
-435 SEGFDRCWILNIYD
+435 
-449 TQKDAWVAEQTYSLK
+449 
-464 YQIPQII
+464 
-471 FQLDKISYNEND
+471 
-483 IEKIYSATGNI
+483 
-494 RAHAVA
+494 
-500 LLNEFGRDINY
+500 
-511 PLWTRENLN
+511 
-520 SHTARDHCFITQACN
+520 
-535 IIPNYMDALVFNRK
+535 
-549 ENLKLR
+549 
-555 KNKNCGHYIGIYSQI
+555 
-570 TKVEHSYGFFPVYGI
+570 
-585 TTSVYHT
+585 
-592 YVADGIAT
+592 
-600 HNSIYNFAGANAQ
+600 IYNFAGANAQ

-619 KMFAPVK
+619 KMFAPVE
-626 TFDLPIC
+626 TFDLPVC

-653 PCDDAPMGFVKTIDK
+653 PRDDAPMGFVKTIDK
-668 SKISEYAKAG
+668 NKISEYAKAG
-678 DMVISRKNKWVAE
+678 DMVISRKNKWIAE

-746 IVSKNAREGG
+746 IVSKNVREGG
-756 HEEEHLEAV
+756 HEEERLEAV
-765 AEANSKIDNTSFLLE
+765 AETNSKIDNTSFLLE
-780 ILEGYLENHAS
+780 ILEGYLENHTS
-791 SDSVSKFSNFIDKLL
+791 SDSVSKFSDFVDKLL
-806 NTTPSPN
+806 NTTPSPD

-831 FVLNEAKINY
+831 FVLNEAKINF

-847 EQNIQEKNL
+847 EQNVQEKNL

-879 TRNTD
+879 TRNTG
-884 YLLSDNYLLPDNDVL
+884 YLLSDKYLLPDNDVL
-899 KKREQDF
+899 KKSEQDF
-906 KKAIV
+906 KEAIV
-911 RETMSCF
+911 REIFKKG

>member
-1 MNFKPST
+1 MDFKPST

-35 STTACMLSEYSK
+35 STTACMLSEHSK

-144 DNYIKLYNLCR
+144 DNYVNLYNLCR

-169 LIDDHALFLYYG
+169 LIDDHVLFLYYG

-233 VPYWDLYTN
+233 VPYWALYTN
-242 IYVDEC
+242 IYCDEV

-257 FLKFIKRPKGRYIF
+257 FLKFIKRTKGRYVF
-271 IGDYHQCQPAGTKI
+271 IGDFHQA
-285 SLIDGQTKNI
+285 
-295 EDLEYGDRIIEYA
+295 
-308 TARGDFMVSERYGRG
+308 
-323 PTGLRTDNS
+323 
-332 FRPAPEKNSGEFKG
+332 
-346 VSSKGNPKVFYEI
+346 
-359 IDKQRFFTDHLITI
+359 
-373 ETEDG
+373 
-378 KKSSYTTN
+378 
-386 HNCLVKFNRE
+386 
-396 KTKDSVCL
+396 
-404 YLMERYDG
+404 
-412 IFRIGI
+412 
-418 VHTYASQTSLG
+418 
-429 IKNRAR
+429 
-435 SEGFDRCWILNIYD
+435 
-449 TQKDAWVAEQTYSLK
+449 
-464 YQIPQII
+464 
-471 FQLDKISYNEND
+471 
-483 IEKIYSATGNI
+483 
-494 RAHAVA
+494 
-500 LLNEFGRDINY
+500 
-511 PLWTRENLN
+511 
-520 SHTARDHCFITQACN
+520 
-535 IIPNYMDALVFNRK
+535 
-549 ENLKLR
+549 
-555 KNKNCGHYIGIYSQI
+555 
-570 TKVEHSYGFFPVYGI
+570 
-585 TTSVYHT
+585 
-592 YVADGIAT
+592 
-600 HNSIYNFAGANAQ
+600 IYNFAGANAQ

-619 KMFAPVK
+619 KMFAPVE

-668 SKISEYAKAG
+668 NKISEYAKAG
-678 DMVISRKNKWVAE
+678 DMVISRKNKWIAE

-701 PIFIEDKEMVG
+701 PIFIEDKEMVE

-780 ILEGYLENHAS
+780 ILKGYLENHAS

-884 YLLSDNYLLPDNDVL
+884 YLLSDNYLLPDKDVL
-899 KKREQDF
+899 KKMEQDF

-911 RETMSCF
+911 RETMSYF

>member
-35 STTACMLSEYSK
+35 STTACMLSEHSK

-144 DNYIKLYNLCR
+144 DNYINLYNLCR

-169 LIDDHALFLYYG
+169 LIDDHVLFLYYG

-233 VPYWDLYTN
+233 VPYWALYTN
-242 IYVDEC
+242 IYCDEV

-257 FLKFIKRPKGRYIF
+257 FLKFIKRTKGRYVF
-271 IGDYHQCQPAGTKI
+271 IGDFHQA
-285 SLIDGQTKNI
+285 
-295 EDLEYGDRIIEYA
+295 
-308 TARGDFMVSERYGRG
+308 
-323 PTGLRTDNS
+323 
-332 FRPAPEKNSGEFKG
+332 
-346 VSSKGNPKVFYEI
+346 
-359 IDKQRFFTDHLITI
+359 
-373 ETEDG
+373 
-378 KKSSYTTN
+378 
-386 HNCLVKFNRE
+386 
-396 KTKDSVCL
+396 
-404 YLMERYDG
+404 
-412 IFRIGI
+412 
-418 VHTYASQTSLG
+418 
-429 IKNRAR
+429 
-435 SEGFDRCWILNIYD
+435 
-449 TQKDAWVAEQTYSLK
+449 
-464 YQIPQII
+464 
-471 FQLDKISYNEND
+471 
-483 IEKIYSATGNI
+483 
-494 RAHAVA
+494 
-500 LLNEFGRDINY
+500 
-511 PLWTRENLN
+511 
-520 SHTARDHCFITQACN
+520 
-535 IIPNYMDALVFNRK
+535 
-549 ENLKLR
+549 
-555 KNKNCGHYIGIYSQI
+555 
-570 TKVEHSYGFFPVYGI
+570 
-585 TTSVYHT
+585 
-592 YVADGIAT
+592 
-600 HNSIYNFAGANAQ
+600 IYNFAGANAQ

-668 SKISEYAKAG
+668 NKISEYAKAG
-678 DMVISRKNKWVAE
+678 DMVISRKNKWIAE

-701 PIFIEDKEMVG
+701 PIFIEDKEMVA

-746 IVSKNAREGG
+746 IVSKNVREGG
-756 HEEEHLEAV
+756 HEEERLEAV
-765 AEANSKIDNTSFLLE
+765 PETNSKIDNTSFLLE

-813 CVRLCSIH
+813 CIRLCSMH

-911 RETMSCF
+911 RETMGCF

>member
-1 MNFKPST
+1 MGFKPST

-17 LNNPQSNM
+17 LSNPQSNM

-35 STTACMLSEYSK
+35 STTACMLSEHSK

-110 TVSLDNFKP
+110 TVNLDNFKP

-134 IEFAKRVFLK
+134 IEFAKRGFLK
-144 DNYIKLYNLCR
+144 DNYVNLYNLCR

-169 LIDDHALFLYYG
+169 LIDDHVLFLYYG

-200 DTKSRQQFETQGVI
+200 DTKSRQQFETQGII

-233 VPYWDLYTN
+233 VPYWALYTN
-242 IYVDEC
+242 IYCDEV

-257 FLKFIKRPKGRYIF
+257 FLKFIKRAKGRYVF
-271 IGDYHQCQPAGTKI
+271 IGDFHQA
-285 SLIDGQTKNI
+285 
-295 EDLEYGDRIIEYA
+295 
-308 TARGDFMVSERYGRG
+308 
-323 PTGLRTDNS
+323 
-332 FRPAPEKNSGEFKG
+332 
-346 VSSKGNPKVFYEI
+346 
-359 IDKQRFFTDHLITI
+359 
-373 ETEDG
+373 
-378 KKSSYTTN
+378 
-386 HNCLVKFNRE
+386 
-396 KTKDSVCL
+396 
-404 YLMERYDG
+404 
-412 IFRIGI
+412 
-418 VHTYASQTSLG
+418 
-429 IKNRAR
+429 
-435 SEGFDRCWILNIYD
+435 
-449 TQKDAWVAEQTYSLK
+449 
-464 YQIPQII
+464 
-471 FQLDKISYNEND
+471 
-483 IEKIYSATGNI
+483 
-494 RAHAVA
+494 
-500 LLNEFGRDINY
+500 
-511 PLWTRENLN
+511 
-520 SHTARDHCFITQACN
+520 
-535 IIPNYMDALVFNRK
+535 
-549 ENLKLR
+549 
-555 KNKNCGHYIGIYSQI
+555 
-570 TKVEHSYGFFPVYGI
+570 
-585 TTSVYHT
+585 
-592 YVADGIAT
+592 
-600 HNSIYNFAGANAQ
+600 IYNFAGANAQ

-619 KMFAPVK
+619 KMFAPVE

-653 PCDDAPMGFVKTIDK
+653 PRDDAPMGFVKTIDK
-668 SKISEYAKAG
+668 NKISEYAKAG
-678 DMVISRKNKWVAE
+678 DMVISRKNKWIAE

-746 IVSKNAREGG
+746 IVSKNVREGG
-756 HEEEHLEAV
+756 HEEERLEAV
-765 AEANSKIDNTSFLLE
+765 AETNSKIDNTSFLLE
-780 ILEGYLENHAS
+780 ILEGYLENHTS
-791 SDSVSKFSNFIDKLL
+791 SDSVSKFSDFVDKLL
-806 NTTPSPN
+806 NTTPSPD

-831 FVLNEAKINY
+831 FVLNEAKINF

-847 EQNIQEKNL
+847 EQNVQEKNL

-879 TRNTD
+879 TRNTG

-899 KKREQDF
+899 KKSEQDF
-906 KKAIV
+906 KEAIV
-911 RETMSCF
+911 REIFKKG

>member
-35 STTACMLSEYSK
+35 STTACMLSEHSK

-144 DNYIKLYNLCR
+144 DNYVNLYNLCR

-169 LIDDHALFLYYG
+169 LIDDHVLFLYYG

-233 VPYWDLYTN
+233 VPYWALYTN
-242 IYVDEC
+242 IYCDEV

-257 FLKFIKRPKGRYIF
+257 FLKFIKRTKGRYVF
-271 IGDYHQCQPAGTKI
+271 IGDFHQA
-285 SLIDGQTKNI
+285 
-295 EDLEYGDRIIEYA
+295 
-308 TARGDFMVSERYGRG
+308 
-323 PTGLRTDNS
+323 
-332 FRPAPEKNSGEFKG
+332 
-346 VSSKGNPKVFYEI
+346 
-359 IDKQRFFTDHLITI
+359 
-373 ETEDG
+373 
-378 KKSSYTTN
+378 
-386 HNCLVKFNRE
+386 
-396 KTKDSVCL
+396 
-404 YLMERYDG
+404 
-412 IFRIGI
+412 
-418 VHTYASQTSLG
+418 
-429 IKNRAR
+429 
-435 SEGFDRCWILNIYD
+435 
-449 TQKDAWVAEQTYSLK
+449 
-464 YQIPQII
+464 
-471 FQLDKISYNEND
+471 
-483 IEKIYSATGNI
+483 
-494 RAHAVA
+494 
-500 LLNEFGRDINY
+500 
-511 PLWTRENLN
+511 
-520 SHTARDHCFITQACN
+520 
-535 IIPNYMDALVFNRK
+535 
-549 ENLKLR
+549 
-555 KNKNCGHYIGIYSQI
+555 
-570 TKVEHSYGFFPVYGI
+570 
-585 TTSVYHT
+585 
-592 YVADGIAT
+592 
-600 HNSIYNFAGANAQ
+600 IYNFAGANAQ

-619 KMFAPVK
+619 KMFAPVE

-653 PCDDAPMGFVKTIDK
+653 PCDDAPLGFVKTIDK
-668 SKISEYAKAG
+668 NKISEYAKAG
-678 DMVISRKNKWVAE
+678 DMVISRKNKWIAE

-725 VGTLEKFLQ
+725 VGALKKFLQ

-746 IVSKNAREGG
+746 IVSKNVREGG

-765 AEANSKIDNTSFLLE
+765 TETNSKIDNTSFLLE
-780 ILEGYLENHAS
+780 ILEGYLEHHAS

-856 SYIATTRAKEGLYLV
+856 SYIATTRAKKGLYLV

-911 RETMSCF
+911 RETMGCF

>member
-1 MNFKPST
+1 
-8 YQQDILDFF
+8 
-17 LNNPQSNM
+17 M

-35 STTACMLSEYSK
+35 STTACMLSEHSK

-144 DNYIKLYNLCR
+144 DNYVNLYNLCR

-169 LIDDHALFLYYG
+169 LIDDHVLFLYYG

-233 VPYWDLYTN
+233 VPYWALYTN
-242 IYVDEC
+242 IYCDEV

-257 FLKFIKRPKGRYIF
+257 FLKFIKRTKGRYVF
-271 IGDYHQCQPAGTKI
+271 IGDFHQA
-285 SLIDGQTKNI
+285 
-295 EDLEYGDRIIEYA
+295 
-308 TARGDFMVSERYGRG
+308 
-323 PTGLRTDNS
+323 
-332 FRPAPEKNSGEFKG
+332 
-346 VSSKGNPKVFYEI
+346 
-359 IDKQRFFTDHLITI
+359 
-373 ETEDG
+373 
-378 KKSSYTTN
+378 
-386 HNCLVKFNRE
+386 
-396 KTKDSVCL
+396 
-404 YLMERYDG
+404 
-412 IFRIGI
+412 
-418 VHTYASQTSLG
+418 
-429 IKNRAR
+429 
-435 SEGFDRCWILNIYD
+435 
-449 TQKDAWVAEQTYSLK
+449 
-464 YQIPQII
+464 
-471 FQLDKISYNEND
+471 
-483 IEKIYSATGNI
+483 
-494 RAHAVA
+494 
-500 LLNEFGRDINY
+500 
-511 PLWTRENLN
+511 
-520 SHTARDHCFITQACN
+520 
-535 IIPNYMDALVFNRK
+535 
-549 ENLKLR
+549 
-555 KNKNCGHYIGIYSQI
+555 
-570 TKVEHSYGFFPVYGI
+570 
-585 TTSVYHT
+585 
-592 YVADGIAT
+592 
-600 HNSIYNFAGANAQ
+600 IYNFAGANAQ

-619 KMFAPVK
+619 KMFAPVE

-668 SKISEYAKAG
+668 NKISEYAKAG
-678 DMVISRKNKWVAE
+678 DMVISRKNKWIAE

-701 PIFIEDKEMVG
+701 PIFIEDKEMVE

-884 YLLSDNYLLPDNDVL
+884 YLLSDNYLLPDKDVL
-899 KKREQDF
+899 KKMEQDF

-911 RETMSCF
+911 RETMSYF

>member
-35 STTACMLSEYSK
+35 STTACMLSEHSK

-103 GSQRSKR
+103 GSQRSKK

-144 DNYIKLYNLCR
+144 DNYVNLYNLCR

-169 LIDDHALFLYYG
+169 LIDDHVLFLYYG

-233 VPYWDLYTN
+233 VPYWALYTN
-242 IYVDEC
+242 IYCDEV

-257 FLKFIKRPKGRYIF
+257 FLKFIKRTKGRYVF
-271 IGDYHQCQPAGTKI
+271 IGDFHQA
-285 SLIDGQTKNI
+285 
-295 EDLEYGDRIIEYA
+295 
-308 TARGDFMVSERYGRG
+308 
-323 PTGLRTDNS
+323 
-332 FRPAPEKNSGEFKG
+332 
-346 VSSKGNPKVFYEI
+346 
-359 IDKQRFFTDHLITI
+359 
-373 ETEDG
+373 
-378 KKSSYTTN
+378 
-386 HNCLVKFNRE
+386 
-396 KTKDSVCL
+396 
-404 YLMERYDG
+404 
-412 IFRIGI
+412 
-418 VHTYASQTSLG
+418 
-429 IKNRAR
+429 
-435 SEGFDRCWILNIYD
+435 
-449 TQKDAWVAEQTYSLK
+449 
-464 YQIPQII
+464 
-471 FQLDKISYNEND
+471 
-483 IEKIYSATGNI
+483 
-494 RAHAVA
+494 
-500 LLNEFGRDINY
+500 
-511 PLWTRENLN
+511 
-520 SHTARDHCFITQACN
+520 
-535 IIPNYMDALVFNRK
+535 
-549 ENLKLR
+549 
-555 KNKNCGHYIGIYSQI
+555 
-570 TKVEHSYGFFPVYGI
+570 
-585 TTSVYHT
+585 
-592 YVADGIAT
+592 
-600 HNSIYNFAGANAQ
+600 IYNFAGANAQ

-619 KMFAPVK
+619 KMFAPVE

-653 PCDDAPMGFVKTIDK
+653 PCDDAPLGFVKTIDK
-668 SKISEYAKAG
+668 NKISEYAKAG
-678 DMVISRKNKWVAE
+678 DMVISRKNKWIAE

-725 VGTLEKFLQ
+725 VGALKKFLQ

-746 IVSKNAREGG
+746 IVSKNVREGG

-765 AEANSKIDNTSFLLE
+765 TETNSKIDNTSFLLE
-780 ILEGYLENHAS
+780 ILEGYLEHHAS

-806 NTTPSPN
+806 NTTPSPS

-847 EQNIQEKNL
+847 EQNVQEKNL

-871 KEPSKTTT
+871 KEPSKTIT

-911 RETMSCF
+911 RETMGCF

>member
-1 MNFKPST
+1 
-8 YQQDILDFF
+8 
-17 LNNPQSNM
+17 
-25 LVNALAGSGK
+25 
-35 STTACMLSEYSK
+35 MLSEHSK

-134 IEFAKRVFLK
+134 IEFAKRGFLK
-144 DNYIKLYNLCR
+144 DNYVNLYNLCR

-169 LIDDHALFLYYG
+169 LIDDHVLFLYYG

-200 DTKSRQQFETQGVI
+200 DTKSRQQFETQGII

-233 VPYWDLYTN
+233 VPYWALYTN
-242 IYVDEC
+242 IYCDEV

-257 FLKFIKRPKGRYIF
+257 FLKFIKRAKGRYVF
-271 IGDYHQCQPAGTKI
+271 IGDFHQA
-285 SLIDGQTKNI
+285 
-295 EDLEYGDRIIEYA
+295 
-308 TARGDFMVSERYGRG
+308 
-323 PTGLRTDNS
+323 
-332 FRPAPEKNSGEFKG
+332 
-346 VSSKGNPKVFYEI
+346 
-359 IDKQRFFTDHLITI
+359 
-373 ETEDG
+373 
-378 KKSSYTTN
+378 
-386 HNCLVKFNRE
+386 
-396 KTKDSVCL
+396 
-404 YLMERYDG
+404 
-412 IFRIGI
+412 
-418 VHTYASQTSLG
+418 
-429 IKNRAR
+429 
-435 SEGFDRCWILNIYD
+435 
-449 TQKDAWVAEQTYSLK
+449 
-464 YQIPQII
+464 
-471 FQLDKISYNEND
+471 
-483 IEKIYSATGNI
+483 
-494 RAHAVA
+494 
-500 LLNEFGRDINY
+500 
-511 PLWTRENLN
+511 
-520 SHTARDHCFITQACN
+520 
-535 IIPNYMDALVFNRK
+535 
-549 ENLKLR
+549 
-555 KNKNCGHYIGIYSQI
+555 
-570 TKVEHSYGFFPVYGI
+570 
-585 TTSVYHT
+585 
-592 YVADGIAT
+592 
-600 HNSIYNFAGANAQ
+600 IYNFAGANAQ

-619 KMFAPVK
+619 KMFAPVE

-653 PCDDAPMGFVKTIDK
+653 PCDDAPLGFVKTIDK
-668 SKISEYAKAG
+668 NKISEYAKAG
-678 DMVISRKNKWVAE
+678 DMVISRKNKWIAE

-701 PIFIEDKEMVG
+701 PIFIEDKEMVV

-746 IVSKNAREGG
+746 IVSKNVREGG
-756 HEEEHLEAV
+756 HEEERLEAV
-765 AEANSKIDNTSFLLE
+765 AETNSKIDNTSFLLE
-780 ILEGYLENHAS
+780 ILEGYLENHTS
-791 SDSVSKFSNFIDKLL
+791 SDSVSKFSDFVDKLL
-806 NTTPSPN
+806 NTTPSPD

-831 FVLNEAKINY
+831 FVLNEAKINF

-847 EQNIQEKNL
+847 EQNVQEKNL

-871 KEPSKTTT
+871 KEPSKTITT
-879 TRNTD
+879 KNTGG
-884 YLLSDNYLLPDNDVL
+884 YLLPDNDVL

-911 RETMSCF
+911 RETMGCF

>member
-17 LNNPQSNM
+17 LNNPQNNM

-35 STTACMLSEYSK
+35 STTACMLSEHSK

-144 DNYIKLYNLCR
+144 DNYVNLYNLCR

-169 LIDDHALFLYYG
+169 LIDDHVLFLYYG

-233 VPYWDLYTN
+233 VPYWALYTN
-242 IYVDEC
+242 IYCDEV

-257 FLKFIKRPKGRYIF
+257 FLKFIKRTKGRYVF
-271 IGDYHQCQPAGTKI
+271 IGDFHQA
-285 SLIDGQTKNI
+285 
-295 EDLEYGDRIIEYA
+295 
-308 TARGDFMVSERYGRG
+308 
-323 PTGLRTDNS
+323 
-332 FRPAPEKNSGEFKG
+332 
-346 VSSKGNPKVFYEI
+346 
-359 IDKQRFFTDHLITI
+359 
-373 ETEDG
+373 
-378 KKSSYTTN
+378 
-386 HNCLVKFNRE
+386 
-396 KTKDSVCL
+396 
-404 YLMERYDG
+404 
-412 IFRIGI
+412 
-418 VHTYASQTSLG
+418 
-429 IKNRAR
+429 
-435 SEGFDRCWILNIYD
+435 
-449 TQKDAWVAEQTYSLK
+449 
-464 YQIPQII
+464 
-471 FQLDKISYNEND
+471 
-483 IEKIYSATGNI
+483 
-494 RAHAVA
+494 
-500 LLNEFGRDINY
+500 
-511 PLWTRENLN
+511 
-520 SHTARDHCFITQACN
+520 
-535 IIPNYMDALVFNRK
+535 
-549 ENLKLR
+549 
-555 KNKNCGHYIGIYSQI
+555 
-570 TKVEHSYGFFPVYGI
+570 
-585 TTSVYHT
+585 
-592 YVADGIAT
+592 
-600 HNSIYNFAGANAQ
+600 IYNFAGANAQ

-619 KMFAPVK
+619 KMFASVE

-668 SKISEYAKAG
+668 NKISEYAKAG
-678 DMVISRKNKWVAE
+678 DMVISRKNKWIAE

-701 PIFIEDKEMVG
+701 PIFIEDKEMVE

-746 IVSKNAREGG
+746 IVSKNVHDGG
-756 HEEEHLEAV
+756 NEEERLEAVLEAV
-765 AEANSKIDNTSFLLE
+765 AETNSKIDNTSFLLE

-791 SDSVSKFSNFIDKLL
+791 SDSISKFSNFIDKLL

-879 TRNTD
+879 TRKID
-884 YLLSDNYLLPDNDVL
+884 YLLSDNYLLPDKDVL
-899 KKREQDF
+899 KKSEQDF

-911 RETMSCF
+911 RETMSYF

>member
-35 STTACMLSEYSK
+35 STTACMLSEHSK

-144 DNYIKLYNLCR
+144 DNYVNLYNLCR

-169 LIDDHALFLYYG
+169 LIDDHVLFLYYG

-233 VPYWDLYTN
+233 VPYWALYTN
-242 IYVDEC
+242 IYCDEV

-257 FLKFIKRPKGRYIF
+257 FLKFIKRTKGRYVF
-271 IGDYHQCQPAGTKI
+271 IGDFHQA
-285 SLIDGQTKNI
+285 
-295 EDLEYGDRIIEYA
+295 
-308 TARGDFMVSERYGRG
+308 
-323 PTGLRTDNS
+323 
-332 FRPAPEKNSGEFKG
+332 
-346 VSSKGNPKVFYEI
+346 
-359 IDKQRFFTDHLITI
+359 
-373 ETEDG
+373 
-378 KKSSYTTN
+378 
-386 HNCLVKFNRE
+386 
-396 KTKDSVCL
+396 
-404 YLMERYDG
+404 
-412 IFRIGI
+412 
-418 VHTYASQTSLG
+418 
-429 IKNRAR
+429 
-435 SEGFDRCWILNIYD
+435 
-449 TQKDAWVAEQTYSLK
+449 
-464 YQIPQII
+464 
-471 FQLDKISYNEND
+471 
-483 IEKIYSATGNI
+483 
-494 RAHAVA
+494 
-500 LLNEFGRDINY
+500 
-511 PLWTRENLN
+511 
-520 SHTARDHCFITQACN
+520 
-535 IIPNYMDALVFNRK
+535 
-549 ENLKLR
+549 
-555 KNKNCGHYIGIYSQI
+555 
-570 TKVEHSYGFFPVYGI
+570 
-585 TTSVYHT
+585 
-592 YVADGIAT
+592 
-600 HNSIYNFAGANAQ
+600 IYNFAGANAQ

-619 KMFAPVK
+619 KMFAPVE

-653 PCDDAPMGFVKTIDK
+653 PCDDAPLGFVKTIDK
-668 SKISEYAKAG
+668 NKISEYAKAG
-678 DMVISRKNKWVAE
+678 DMVISRKNKWIAE

-701 PIFIEDKEMVG
+701 PIFIEDKEMVV

-746 IVSKNAREGG
+746 IVSKNVREGG
-756 HEEEHLEAV
+756 HEEERLEAV
-765 AEANSKIDNTSFLLE
+765 AETNSKIDNTSFLLE
-780 ILEGYLENHAS
+780 ILEGYLENHTS
-791 SDSVSKFSNFIDKLL
+791 SDSVSKFSDFVDKLL
-806 NTTPSPN
+806 NTTPSPD

-831 FVLNEAKINY
+831 FVLNEAKINF

-847 EQNIQEKNL
+847 EQNVQEKNL

-871 KEPSKTTT
+871 KEPSKTVT

-884 YLLSDNYLLPDNDVL
+884 CYLLPDNDVL

-911 RETMSCF
+911 RETMGCF

>member
-1 MNFKPST
+1 MGFKPST

-35 STTACMLSEYSK
+35 STTACMLSEHSK

-144 DNYIKLYNLCR
+144 DNYVNLYNLCR

-169 LIDDHALFLYYG
+169 LIDDHVLFLYYG

-233 VPYWDLYTN
+233 VPYWALYTN
-242 IYVDEC
+242 IYCDEV

-257 FLKFIKRPKGRYIF
+257 FLKFIKRTKGRYVF
-271 IGDYHQCQPAGTKI
+271 IGDFHQA
-285 SLIDGQTKNI
+285 
-295 EDLEYGDRIIEYA
+295 
-308 TARGDFMVSERYGRG
+308 
-323 PTGLRTDNS
+323 
-332 FRPAPEKNSGEFKG
+332 
-346 VSSKGNPKVFYEI
+346 
-359 IDKQRFFTDHLITI
+359 
-373 ETEDG
+373 
-378 KKSSYTTN
+378 
-386 HNCLVKFNRE
+386 
-396 KTKDSVCL
+396 
-404 YLMERYDG
+404 
-412 IFRIGI
+412 
-418 VHTYASQTSLG
+418 
-429 IKNRAR
+429 
-435 SEGFDRCWILNIYD
+435 
-449 TQKDAWVAEQTYSLK
+449 
-464 YQIPQII
+464 
-471 FQLDKISYNEND
+471 
-483 IEKIYSATGNI
+483 
-494 RAHAVA
+494 
-500 LLNEFGRDINY
+500 
-511 PLWTRENLN
+511 
-520 SHTARDHCFITQACN
+520 
-535 IIPNYMDALVFNRK
+535 
-549 ENLKLR
+549 
-555 KNKNCGHYIGIYSQI
+555 
-570 TKVEHSYGFFPVYGI
+570 
-585 TTSVYHT
+585 
-592 YVADGIAT
+592 
-600 HNSIYNFAGANAQ
+600 IYNFAGANAQ

-678 DMVISRKNKWVAE
+678 DMVISRKNKWIAE

-791 SDSVSKFSNFIDKLL
+791 SDSVSKFSTFIDKLL

-911 RETMSCF
+911 REIMSCF

>member
-35 STTACMLSEYSK
+35 STTACMLSEHSK

-144 DNYIKLYNLCR
+144 DNYVNLYNLCR

-169 LIDDHALFLYYG
+169 LIDDHVLFLYYG

-233 VPYWDLYTN
+233 VPYWALYTN
-242 IYVDEC
+242 IYCDEV

-257 FLKFIKRPKGRYIF
+257 FLKFIKRTKGRYVF
-271 IGDYHQCQPAGTKI
+271 IGDFHQA
-285 SLIDGQTKNI
+285 
-295 EDLEYGDRIIEYA
+295 
-308 TARGDFMVSERYGRG
+308 
-323 PTGLRTDNS
+323 
-332 FRPAPEKNSGEFKG
+332 
-346 VSSKGNPKVFYEI
+346 
-359 IDKQRFFTDHLITI
+359 
-373 ETEDG
+373 
-378 KKSSYTTN
+378 
-386 HNCLVKFNRE
+386 
-396 KTKDSVCL
+396 
-404 YLMERYDG
+404 
-412 IFRIGI
+412 
-418 VHTYASQTSLG
+418 
-429 IKNRAR
+429 
-435 SEGFDRCWILNIYD
+435 
-449 TQKDAWVAEQTYSLK
+449 
-464 YQIPQII
+464 
-471 FQLDKISYNEND
+471 
-483 IEKIYSATGNI
+483 
-494 RAHAVA
+494 
-500 LLNEFGRDINY
+500 
-511 PLWTRENLN
+511 
-520 SHTARDHCFITQACN
+520 
-535 IIPNYMDALVFNRK
+535 
-549 ENLKLR
+549 
-555 KNKNCGHYIGIYSQI
+555 
-570 TKVEHSYGFFPVYGI
+570 
-585 TTSVYHT
+585 
-592 YVADGIAT
+592 
-600 HNSIYNFAGANAQ
+600 IYNFAGANAQ

-619 KMFAPVK
+619 KMFAPVE

-653 PCDDAPMGFVKTIDK
+653 PCDDAPLGFVKTIDK
-668 SKISEYAKAG
+668 NKISEYAKAG
-678 DMVISRKNKWVAE
+678 DMVISRKNKWIAE

-746 IVSKNAREGG
+746 IVSKNVREGG
-756 HEEEHLEAV
+756 HEEERLEAV
-765 AEANSKIDNTSFLLE
+765 AETNSKIDNTSFLLE

-791 SDSVSKFSNFIDKLL
+791 SDSISKFSNFIDKLL

-879 TRNTD
+879 TRKTD

>member
-35 STTACMLSEYSK
+35 STTACMLSEHSK

-144 DNYIKLYNLCR
+144 DNYVNLYNLCR

-169 LIDDHALFLYYG
+169 LIDDHVLFLYYG

-233 VPYWDLYTN
+233 VPYWALYTN
-242 IYVDEC
+242 IYCDEV

-257 FLKFIKRPKGRYIF
+257 FLKFIKRTKGRYVF
-271 IGDYHQCQPAGTKI
+271 IGDFHQA
-285 SLIDGQTKNI
+285 
-295 EDLEYGDRIIEYA
+295 
-308 TARGDFMVSERYGRG
+308 
-323 PTGLRTDNS
+323 
-332 FRPAPEKNSGEFKG
+332 
-346 VSSKGNPKVFYEI
+346 
-359 IDKQRFFTDHLITI
+359 
-373 ETEDG
+373 
-378 KKSSYTTN
+378 
-386 HNCLVKFNRE
+386 
-396 KTKDSVCL
+396 
-404 YLMERYDG
+404 
-412 IFRIGI
+412 
-418 VHTYASQTSLG
+418 
-429 IKNRAR
+429 
-435 SEGFDRCWILNIYD
+435 
-449 TQKDAWVAEQTYSLK
+449 
-464 YQIPQII
+464 
-471 FQLDKISYNEND
+471 
-483 IEKIYSATGNI
+483 
-494 RAHAVA
+494 
-500 LLNEFGRDINY
+500 
-511 PLWTRENLN
+511 
-520 SHTARDHCFITQACN
+520 
-535 IIPNYMDALVFNRK
+535 
-549 ENLKLR
+549 
-555 KNKNCGHYIGIYSQI
+555 
-570 TKVEHSYGFFPVYGI
+570 
-585 TTSVYHT
+585 
-592 YVADGIAT
+592 
-600 HNSIYNFAGANAQ
+600 IYNFAGANAQ

-619 KMFAPVK
+619 KMFAPVE

-653 PCDDAPMGFVKTIDK
+653 PCDDAPLGFVKTIDK
-668 SKISEYAKAG
+668 NKISEYAKAG
-678 DMVISRKNKWVAE
+678 DMVISRKNKWIAE

-725 VGTLEKFLQ
+725 VGTFEKFLQ

-746 IVSKNAREGG
+746 IVSKNVREGG

-765 AEANSKIDNTSFLLE
+765 AETNSKIDNTSFLLE

-871 KEPSKTTT
+871 KEPSKTIT

>member
-35 STTACMLSEYSK
+35 STTACMLSEHSK

-134 IEFAKRVFLK
+134 IEFTKRVFLK
-144 DNYIKLYNLCR
+144 DNYINLYNLCR

-169 LIDDHALFLYYG
+169 LIDDHVLFLYYG

-200 DTKSRQQFETQGVI
+200 DTKSKQQFETQGVI

-233 VPYWDLYTN
+233 VPYWALYTN
-242 IYVDEC
+242 IYCDEV

-257 FLKFIKRPKGRYIF
+257 FLKFIKRTKGRYVF
-271 IGDYHQCQPAGTKI
+271 IGDFHQA
-285 SLIDGQTKNI
+285 
-295 EDLEYGDRIIEYA
+295 
-308 TARGDFMVSERYGRG
+308 
-323 PTGLRTDNS
+323 
-332 FRPAPEKNSGEFKG
+332 
-346 VSSKGNPKVFYEI
+346 
-359 IDKQRFFTDHLITI
+359 
-373 ETEDG
+373 
-378 KKSSYTTN
+378 
-386 HNCLVKFNRE
+386 
-396 KTKDSVCL
+396 
-404 YLMERYDG
+404 
-412 IFRIGI
+412 
-418 VHTYASQTSLG
+418 
-429 IKNRAR
+429 
-435 SEGFDRCWILNIYD
+435 
-449 TQKDAWVAEQTYSLK
+449 
-464 YQIPQII
+464 
-471 FQLDKISYNEND
+471 
-483 IEKIYSATGNI
+483 
-494 RAHAVA
+494 
-500 LLNEFGRDINY
+500 
-511 PLWTRENLN
+511 
-520 SHTARDHCFITQACN
+520 
-535 IIPNYMDALVFNRK
+535 
-549 ENLKLR
+549 
-555 KNKNCGHYIGIYSQI
+555 
-570 TKVEHSYGFFPVYGI
+570 
-585 TTSVYHT
+585 
-592 YVADGIAT
+592 
-600 HNSIYNFAGANAQ
+600 IYNFAGANAQ

-619 KMFAPVK
+619 KMFAPVE

-678 DMVISRKNKWVAE
+678 DMVISRKNKWIAE

-701 PIFIEDKEMVG
+701 PIFIEDKEMVA

-806 NTTPSPN
+806 NTPPSPN

-884 YLLSDNYLLPDNDVL
+884 YLLSDNYLLPDKDVL
-899 KKREQDF
+899 KKMEQDF

>member
-35 STTACMLSEYSK
+35 STTACMLSEHSK

-144 DNYIKLYNLCR
+144 DNYVNLYNLCR

-169 LIDDHALFLYYG
+169 LINDHVLFLYYG

-200 DTKSRQQFETQGVI
+200 DTKSKQQFETQGVI

-233 VPYWDLYTN
+233 VPYWALYTN
-242 IYVDEC
+242 IYCDEV

-257 FLKFIKRPKGRYIF
+257 FLKFIKRTKGRYVF
-271 IGDYHQCQPAGTKI
+271 IGDFHQA
-285 SLIDGQTKNI
+285 
-295 EDLEYGDRIIEYA
+295 
-308 TARGDFMVSERYGRG
+308 
-323 PTGLRTDNS
+323 
-332 FRPAPEKNSGEFKG
+332 
-346 VSSKGNPKVFYEI
+346 
-359 IDKQRFFTDHLITI
+359 
-373 ETEDG
+373 
-378 KKSSYTTN
+378 
-386 HNCLVKFNRE
+386 
-396 KTKDSVCL
+396 
-404 YLMERYDG
+404 
-412 IFRIGI
+412 
-418 VHTYASQTSLG
+418 
-429 IKNRAR
+429 
-435 SEGFDRCWILNIYD
+435 
-449 TQKDAWVAEQTYSLK
+449 
-464 YQIPQII
+464 
-471 FQLDKISYNEND
+471 
-483 IEKIYSATGNI
+483 
-494 RAHAVA
+494 
-500 LLNEFGRDINY
+500 
-511 PLWTRENLN
+511 
-520 SHTARDHCFITQACN
+520 
-535 IIPNYMDALVFNRK
+535 
-549 ENLKLR
+549 
-555 KNKNCGHYIGIYSQI
+555 
-570 TKVEHSYGFFPVYGI
+570 
-585 TTSVYHT
+585 
-592 YVADGIAT
+592 
-600 HNSIYNFAGANAQ
+600 IYNFAGANAQ

-619 KMFAPVK
+619 KMFAPVE

-653 PCDDAPMGFVKTIDK
+653 PCDNAPMGFVKTIDK
-668 SKISEYAKAG
+668 NKISEYAKAG
-678 DMVISRKNKWVAE
+678 DMVISRKNKWIAE

-701 PIFIEDKEMVG
+701 PIFIEDKEMVE

-734 KVISNYNKKLFE
+734 KIISNYNKKLFE
-746 IVSKNAREGG
+746 IVSKNAREGR

-780 ILEGYLENHAS
+780 ILKGYLENHAS

-884 YLLSDNYLLPDNDVL
+884 YLLSDNYLLPDKDVL
-899 KKREQDF
+899 KKMEQDF

>member
-35 STTACMLSEYSK
+35 STTACMLSEHSK

-144 DNYIKLYNLCR
+144 DNYVNLYNLCR

-169 LIDDHALFLYYG
+169 LIDDHVLFLYYG

-233 VPYWDLYTN
+233 VPYWALYTN
-242 IYVDEC
+242 IYCDEV

-257 FLKFIKRPKGRYIF
+257 FLKFIKRTKGRYVF
-271 IGDYHQCQPAGTKI
+271 IGDFHQA
-285 SLIDGQTKNI
+285 
-295 EDLEYGDRIIEYA
+295 
-308 TARGDFMVSERYGRG
+308 
-323 PTGLRTDNS
+323 
-332 FRPAPEKNSGEFKG
+332 
-346 VSSKGNPKVFYEI
+346 
-359 IDKQRFFTDHLITI
+359 
-373 ETEDG
+373 
-378 KKSSYTTN
+378 
-386 HNCLVKFNRE
+386 
-396 KTKDSVCL
+396 
-404 YLMERYDG
+404 
-412 IFRIGI
+412 
-418 VHTYASQTSLG
+418 
-429 IKNRAR
+429 
-435 SEGFDRCWILNIYD
+435 
-449 TQKDAWVAEQTYSLK
+449 
-464 YQIPQII
+464 
-471 FQLDKISYNEND
+471 
-483 IEKIYSATGNI
+483 
-494 RAHAVA
+494 
-500 LLNEFGRDINY
+500 
-511 PLWTRENLN
+511 
-520 SHTARDHCFITQACN
+520 
-535 IIPNYMDALVFNRK
+535 
-549 ENLKLR
+549 
-555 KNKNCGHYIGIYSQI
+555 
-570 TKVEHSYGFFPVYGI
+570 
-585 TTSVYHT
+585 
-592 YVADGIAT
+592 
-600 HNSIYNFAGANAQ
+600 IYNFAGANAQ

-619 KMFAPVK
+619 KMFAPVE

-633 YRCAKSHLSRVNREY
+633 YRCAKSHLSKVNREY

-653 PCDDAPMGFVKTIDK
+653 PRDDAPLGFVKTIDK
-668 SKISEYAKAG
+668 NKISEYAKAG
-678 DMVISRKNKWVAE
+678 DMVISRKNKWIAE

-701 PIFIEDKEMVG
+701 PIFIEDKEMVV

-746 IVSKNAREGG
+746 IVSKNIREGG

-765 AEANSKIDNTSFLLE
+765 TETNSKIDNTSFLLE
-780 ILEGYLENHAS
+780 ILEGYLENHTS
-791 SDSVSKFSNFIDKLL
+791 SDSVSKFSDFVDKLL
-806 NTTPSPN
+806 NTTPSPD

-831 FVLNEAKINY
+831 FVLNEAKINF

-847 EQNIQEKNL
+847 EQNVQEKNL

-871 KEPSKTTT
+871 KEPSKTIT

-911 RETMSCF
+911 RETMGCF

>member
-1 MNFKPST
+1 MDFKPST

-35 STTACMLSEYSK
+35 STTACMLSEHSK

-144 DNYIKLYNLCR
+144 DNYINLYNLCR

-169 LIDDHALFLYYG
+169 LIDDHVLFLYYG

-233 VPYWDLYTN
+233 VPYWALYTN
-242 IYVDEC
+242 IYCDEV

-257 FLKFIKRPKGRYIF
+257 FLKFIKRTKGRYVF
-271 IGDYHQCQPAGTKI
+271 IGDFHQA
-285 SLIDGQTKNI
+285 
-295 EDLEYGDRIIEYA
+295 
-308 TARGDFMVSERYGRG
+308 
-323 PTGLRTDNS
+323 
-332 FRPAPEKNSGEFKG
+332 
-346 VSSKGNPKVFYEI
+346 
-359 IDKQRFFTDHLITI
+359 
-373 ETEDG
+373 
-378 KKSSYTTN
+378 
-386 HNCLVKFNRE
+386 
-396 KTKDSVCL
+396 
-404 YLMERYDG
+404 
-412 IFRIGI
+412 
-418 VHTYASQTSLG
+418 
-429 IKNRAR
+429 
-435 SEGFDRCWILNIYD
+435 
-449 TQKDAWVAEQTYSLK
+449 
-464 YQIPQII
+464 
-471 FQLDKISYNEND
+471 
-483 IEKIYSATGNI
+483 
-494 RAHAVA
+494 
-500 LLNEFGRDINY
+500 
-511 PLWTRENLN
+511 
-520 SHTARDHCFITQACN
+520 
-535 IIPNYMDALVFNRK
+535 
-549 ENLKLR
+549 
-555 KNKNCGHYIGIYSQI
+555 
-570 TKVEHSYGFFPVYGI
+570 
-585 TTSVYHT
+585 
-592 YVADGIAT
+592 
-600 HNSIYNFAGANAQ
+600 IYNFAGANAQ

-678 DMVISRKNKWVAE
+678 DMVISRKNKWIAE

-725 VGTLEKFLQ
+725 VGTLKKFLQ

-911 RETMSCF
+911 REIMSCF

>member
-1 MNFKPST
+1 MGFKPST

-35 STTACMLSEYSK
+35 STTACMLSEHSK

-110 TVSLDNFKP
+110 TVNLDNFKP

-134 IEFAKRVFLK
+134 IEFAKRGFLK
-144 DNYIKLYNLCR
+144 DNYVNLYNLCR

-169 LIDDHALFLYYG
+169 LIDDHVLFLYYG

-200 DTKSRQQFETQGVI
+200 DTKSKQQFETQGVI

-233 VPYWDLYTN
+233 VPYWALYTN
-242 IYVDEC
+242 IYCDEV

-257 FLKFIKRPKGRYIF
+257 FLKFIKRAKGRYVF
-271 IGDYHQCQPAGTKI
+271 IGDFHQA
-285 SLIDGQTKNI
+285 
-295 EDLEYGDRIIEYA
+295 
-308 TARGDFMVSERYGRG
+308 
-323 PTGLRTDNS
+323 
-332 FRPAPEKNSGEFKG
+332 
-346 VSSKGNPKVFYEI
+346 
-359 IDKQRFFTDHLITI
+359 
-373 ETEDG
+373 
-378 KKSSYTTN
+378 
-386 HNCLVKFNRE
+386 
-396 KTKDSVCL
+396 
-404 YLMERYDG
+404 
-412 IFRIGI
+412 
-418 VHTYASQTSLG
+418 
-429 IKNRAR
+429 
-435 SEGFDRCWILNIYD
+435 
-449 TQKDAWVAEQTYSLK
+449 
-464 YQIPQII
+464 
-471 FQLDKISYNEND
+471 
-483 IEKIYSATGNI
+483 
-494 RAHAVA
+494 
-500 LLNEFGRDINY
+500 
-511 PLWTRENLN
+511 
-520 SHTARDHCFITQACN
+520 
-535 IIPNYMDALVFNRK
+535 
-549 ENLKLR
+549 
-555 KNKNCGHYIGIYSQI
+555 
-570 TKVEHSYGFFPVYGI
+570 
-585 TTSVYHT
+585 
-592 YVADGIAT
+592 
-600 HNSIYNFAGANAQ
+600 IYNFAGANAQ

-619 KMFAPVK
+619 KMFAPVE

-653 PCDDAPMGFVKTIDK
+653 PRDDAPMGFVKTIDK
-668 SKISEYAKAG
+668 NKISEYAKAG
-678 DMVISRKNKWVAE
+678 DMVISRKNKWIAE

-746 IVSKNAREGG
+746 IVSKNVREGG
-756 HEEEHLEAV
+756 HEEERLEAV
-765 AEANSKIDNTSFLLE
+765 AETNSKIDNTSFLLE
-780 ILEGYLENHAS
+780 ILEGYLENHTS
-791 SDSVSKFSNFIDKLL
+791 SDSVSKFSDFVDKLL
-806 NTTPSPN
+806 NTTPSPD

-831 FVLNEAKINY
+831 FVLNEAKINF

-847 EQNIQEKNL
+847 EQNVQEKNL

-879 TRNTD
+879 TRNTG
-884 YLLSDNYLLPDNDVL
+884 YLLSDNYLLPDRDVL
-899 KKREQDF
+899 KKSEQDF
-906 KKAIV
+906 KEAIV
-911 RETMSCF
+911 REIFKKG

>member
-1 MNFKPST
+1 MDFKPST
-8 YQQDILDFF
+8 YQRDILDFF

-35 STTACMLSEYSK
+35 STTACMLSEHSK

-90 QESKDSGEKPKGF
+90 QESKDLGEKPKGF

-144 DNYIKLYNLCR
+144 DNYVNLYNLCR

-169 LIDDHALFLYYG
+169 LIDDHVLFLYYG

-233 VPYWDLYTN
+233 VPYWALYTN
-242 IYVDEC
+242 IYCDEV

-257 FLKFIKRPKGRYIF
+257 FLKFIKRTKGRYVF
-271 IGDYHQCQPAGTKI
+271 IGDFHQA
-285 SLIDGQTKNI
+285 
-295 EDLEYGDRIIEYA
+295 
-308 TARGDFMVSERYGRG
+308 
-323 PTGLRTDNS
+323 
-332 FRPAPEKNSGEFKG
+332 
-346 VSSKGNPKVFYEI
+346 
-359 IDKQRFFTDHLITI
+359 
-373 ETEDG
+373 
-378 KKSSYTTN
+378 
-386 HNCLVKFNRE
+386 
-396 KTKDSVCL
+396 
-404 YLMERYDG
+404 
-412 IFRIGI
+412 
-418 VHTYASQTSLG
+418 
-429 IKNRAR
+429 
-435 SEGFDRCWILNIYD
+435 
-449 TQKDAWVAEQTYSLK
+449 
-464 YQIPQII
+464 
-471 FQLDKISYNEND
+471 
-483 IEKIYSATGNI
+483 
-494 RAHAVA
+494 
-500 LLNEFGRDINY
+500 
-511 PLWTRENLN
+511 
-520 SHTARDHCFITQACN
+520 
-535 IIPNYMDALVFNRK
+535 
-549 ENLKLR
+549 
-555 KNKNCGHYIGIYSQI
+555 
-570 TKVEHSYGFFPVYGI
+570 
-585 TTSVYHT
+585 
-592 YVADGIAT
+592 
-600 HNSIYNFAGANAQ
+600 IYNFAGANAQ

-619 KMFAPVK
+619 KMFAPVE

-668 SKISEYAKAG
+668 NKISEYAKAG
-678 DMVISRKNKWVAE
+678 DMVISRKNKWIAE

-701 PIFIEDKEMVG
+701 PIFIEDKDMVA

-746 IVSKNAREGG
+746 IVSKNVREGG
-756 HEEEHLEAV
+756 HEEERLEAV
-765 AEANSKIDNTSFLLE
+765 AETNSKIDNTSFLLE

-791 SDSVSKFSNFIDKLL
+791 SDSISKFSNFIDKLL

-879 TRNTD
+879 TRKTD

>member
-1 MNFKPST
+1 MDFKPST

-35 STTACMLSEYSK
+35 STTACMLSEHSK

-126 ITKRYGRY
+126 ITKRYGKY

-144 DNYIKLYNLCR
+144 DNYVNLYNLCR

-169 LIDDHALFLYYG
+169 LIDDHVLFLYYG

-233 VPYWDLYTN
+233 VPYWALYTN
-242 IYVDEC
+242 IYCDEV

-257 FLKFIKRPKGRYIF
+257 FLKFIKRTKGRYVF
-271 IGDYHQCQPAGTKI
+271 IGDFHQA
-285 SLIDGQTKNI
+285 
-295 EDLEYGDRIIEYA
+295 
-308 TARGDFMVSERYGRG
+308 
-323 PTGLRTDNS
+323 
-332 FRPAPEKNSGEFKG
+332 
-346 VSSKGNPKVFYEI
+346 
-359 IDKQRFFTDHLITI
+359 
-373 ETEDG
+373 
-378 KKSSYTTN
+378 
-386 HNCLVKFNRE
+386 
-396 KTKDSVCL
+396 
-404 YLMERYDG
+404 
-412 IFRIGI
+412 
-418 VHTYASQTSLG
+418 
-429 IKNRAR
+429 
-435 SEGFDRCWILNIYD
+435 
-449 TQKDAWVAEQTYSLK
+449 
-464 YQIPQII
+464 
-471 FQLDKISYNEND
+471 
-483 IEKIYSATGNI
+483 
-494 RAHAVA
+494 
-500 LLNEFGRDINY
+500 
-511 PLWTRENLN
+511 
-520 SHTARDHCFITQACN
+520 
-535 IIPNYMDALVFNRK
+535 
-549 ENLKLR
+549 
-555 KNKNCGHYIGIYSQI
+555 
-570 TKVEHSYGFFPVYGI
+570 
-585 TTSVYHT
+585 
-592 YVADGIAT
+592 
-600 HNSIYNFAGANAQ
+600 IYNFAGANAQ

-619 KMFAPVK
+619 KMFAPVE

-653 PCDDAPMGFVKTIDK
+653 PCDNAPMGFVKTIDK
-668 SKISEYAKAG
+668 NKISEYAKAG
-678 DMVISRKNKWVAE
+678 DMVISRKNKWIAE

-701 PIFIEDKEMVG
+701 PIFIEDKEMVE

-725 VGTLEKFLQ
+725 VGTLEIFLQ

-746 IVSKNAREGG
+746 IVSKNAREGR

-884 YLLSDNYLLPDNDVL
+884 YLLSDNYLLPDRDVL
-899 KKREQDF
+899 KKIEQDF

>member
-35 STTACMLSEYSK
+35 STTACMLSEHSK

-90 QESKDSGEKPKGF
+90 QESQDLGEKPKGF

-126 ITKRYGRY
+126 ITKRYGKY

-144 DNYIKLYNLCR
+144 DNYVNLYNLCR

-169 LIDDHALFLYYG
+169 LIDDHVLFLYYG

-233 VPYWDLYTN
+233 VPYWALYTN
-242 IYVDEC
+242 IYCDEV

-257 FLKFIKRPKGRYIF
+257 FLKFIKRTKGRYVF
-271 IGDYHQCQPAGTKI
+271 IGDFHQA
-285 SLIDGQTKNI
+285 
-295 EDLEYGDRIIEYA
+295 
-308 TARGDFMVSERYGRG
+308 
-323 PTGLRTDNS
+323 
-332 FRPAPEKNSGEFKG
+332 
-346 VSSKGNPKVFYEI
+346 
-359 IDKQRFFTDHLITI
+359 
-373 ETEDG
+373 
-378 KKSSYTTN
+378 
-386 HNCLVKFNRE
+386 
-396 KTKDSVCL
+396 
-404 YLMERYDG
+404 
-412 IFRIGI
+412 
-418 VHTYASQTSLG
+418 
-429 IKNRAR
+429 
-435 SEGFDRCWILNIYD
+435 
-449 TQKDAWVAEQTYSLK
+449 
-464 YQIPQII
+464 
-471 FQLDKISYNEND
+471 
-483 IEKIYSATGNI
+483 
-494 RAHAVA
+494 
-500 LLNEFGRDINY
+500 
-511 PLWTRENLN
+511 
-520 SHTARDHCFITQACN
+520 
-535 IIPNYMDALVFNRK
+535 
-549 ENLKLR
+549 
-555 KNKNCGHYIGIYSQI
+555 
-570 TKVEHSYGFFPVYGI
+570 
-585 TTSVYHT
+585 
-592 YVADGIAT
+592 
-600 HNSIYNFAGANAQ
+600 IYNFAGANAQ

-619 KMFAPVK
+619 KMFAPVE

-668 SKISEYAKAG
+668 NKISEYAKAG
-678 DMVISRKNKWVAE
+678 DMVISRKNKWIAE

-701 PIFIEDKEMVG
+701 PIFIEDKDMVA

-746 IVSKNAREGG
+746 IVSKNVREGG
-756 HEEEHLEAV
+756 REEERLEAV
-765 AEANSKIDNTSFLLE
+765 AETNSKIDNTSFLLE
-780 ILEGYLENHAS
+780 ILKGYLENHAF
-791 SDSVSKFSNFIDKLL
+791 SDSISKFSNFIDKLL

-879 TRNTD
+879 TRKTD

>member
-1 MNFKPST
+1 
-8 YQQDILDFF
+8 
-17 LNNPQSNM
+17 M

-35 STTACMLSEYSK
+35 STTACMLSEHSK

-144 DNYIKLYNLCR
+144 DNYVNLYNLCR

-169 LIDDHALFLYYG
+169 LIDDHVLFLYYG

-233 VPYWDLYTN
+233 VPYWALYTN
-242 IYVDEC
+242 IYCDEV

-257 FLKFIKRPKGRYIF
+257 FLKFIKRTKGRYVF
-271 IGDYHQCQPAGTKI
+271 IGDFHQA
-285 SLIDGQTKNI
+285 
-295 EDLEYGDRIIEYA
+295 
-308 TARGDFMVSERYGRG
+308 
-323 PTGLRTDNS
+323 
-332 FRPAPEKNSGEFKG
+332 
-346 VSSKGNPKVFYEI
+346 
-359 IDKQRFFTDHLITI
+359 
-373 ETEDG
+373 
-378 KKSSYTTN
+378 
-386 HNCLVKFNRE
+386 
-396 KTKDSVCL
+396 
-404 YLMERYDG
+404 
-412 IFRIGI
+412 
-418 VHTYASQTSLG
+418 
-429 IKNRAR
+429 
-435 SEGFDRCWILNIYD
+435 
-449 TQKDAWVAEQTYSLK
+449 
-464 YQIPQII
+464 
-471 FQLDKISYNEND
+471 
-483 IEKIYSATGNI
+483 
-494 RAHAVA
+494 
-500 LLNEFGRDINY
+500 
-511 PLWTRENLN
+511 
-520 SHTARDHCFITQACN
+520 
-535 IIPNYMDALVFNRK
+535 
-549 ENLKLR
+549 
-555 KNKNCGHYIGIYSQI
+555 
-570 TKVEHSYGFFPVYGI
+570 
-585 TTSVYHT
+585 
-592 YVADGIAT
+592 
-600 HNSIYNFAGANAQ
+600 IYNFAGANAQ

-619 KMFAPVK
+619 KMFAPVE

-668 SKISEYAKAG
+668 NKISEYAKAG
-678 DMVISRKNKWVAE
+678 DMVISRKNKWIAE

-701 PIFIEDKEMVG
+701 PIFIEDKEMVE

-884 YLLSDNYLLPDNDVL
+884 YLLSDNCLLPDNDVL
-899 KKREQDF
+899 KKMEQDF